1 MRAGAKKNRK
11 TARAVIMR
19 FSMILAPTYLAH
31 LLENVPAFVRR
42 AAFRVFRLFRKY
54 GLVPPTGDRAF
65 FVARRSAVMK
75 SEHLLPC
82 RVLLVWSL
90 IVALILP
97 VPLGGCV
104 ARKQDGVGFVSGA
117 SSGRAA
123 SASRAD
129 VAAVGPEK
137 DADRAGDAD
146 RERPRGLDAALFNVA
161 ATFMGLPGLAPSS
174 GARDEGLGY
183 HQDGTVRRAGSA
195 DTFDGRQ
202 ARAYMGAGLMGD
214 GAFSSPD
221 GTLLPRRLGDE
232 YSGRRRD
239 YASRGFENFNLM
251 DMALDRGLNYGMGM
265 LNSAGESALSG
276 LVDNGRA
283 RLNFQLDRDG
293 RFSGEGD
300 VLLPFRDA
308 PRHTLFTQIG
318 ARSMDVSGGEED
330 GSQRWIGNF
339 GLGHRWFPFAESMEE
354 AGNLMLGWNVFFDN
368 DFSRSHQRGGAGVE
382 AQYDWFHLA
391 ANYYT
396 PLSGWKNSR
405 DFDGDFVE
413 ERPARGWDA
422 RAKAY
427 LPFYRNVALT
437 GSFSQWYGDNVA
449 MYGSSDDLE
458 KDPRVWSYGV
468 EYTPIPLLS
477 AFARQRSTER
487 GKADTEFGLQFTWH
501 FDMPWEEQTSHAK
514 VAELRTVSGSRH
526 EFVDRENR
534 IILEYRAKNAGRIE
548 YLGPVSGQTNAF
560 LFRVTDG
567 FGRAWAGK
575 TVWVRADNVTL
586 AVAPQPS
593 RSLLALAGDVLG
605 GLFGAREAHAATAS
619 HSYVTDSQG
628 CFTVRVTSP
637 LSGPVT
643 LHARAGE
650 NEQSFTVNVVAN
662 ATLKMSASSAALTQG
677 TTRRVTFTFT
687 RNGVAQS
694 GLEVR
699 FAANA
704 AFRELA
710 QGAVKKTGSDGTVE
724 LALTALTNDTSQTI
738 SVEADGQTLTYTF
751 TVEPGNYALTAS
763 PSELTQYK
771 ETAVVFM
778 LTQGGIPVPKGT
790 KITLSGEGVT
800 FDGKAQY
807 TCVTEDADGAIT
819 ATVIAS
825 QTNASIT
832 ATVDGEKVDTVELTV
847 DKASYELK
855 VEGTLK
861 LYQKGNITVTLTN
874 DEKNVPDNTSV
885 AYEIHQST
893 NVLASGTATTK
904 DGQFKVSNITPTS
917 NGAITVTVTVN
928 EEEVSTSFNVD
939 TAVTYRL
946 KADSYELVQHSPK
959 KVIFTLEADDSPV
972 SPDVQVTFTKNSN
985 FTGLPTKV
993 VTTGSNGQIT
1003 VEELTALTSG
1013 TLIVSAT
1020 VEGQTV
1026 KAEFKVDA
1034 ATYSLEAS
1042 PATLTLG
1049 VETEVTFTLTRN
1061 GEALANVEVTLSGKD
1076 VTINPA
1082 DTTTGSNGTFSAMLK
1097 ATGDS
1102 LDKRTITATVG
1113 TDTATVD
1120 LSVGK
1125 ATLVLTDSG
1134 GDPQFTKNKQ
1144 TITLTAELTDANG
1157 TKITL
1162 NDGDVTWTVESSTI
1176 SPELKAW
1183 NRSDRTLYNGLT
1195 WGTTA
1200 QSATPNEGEK
1210 TEKPDGT
1217 APRGPE
1223 ASLTDIVGQRT
1234 VEVKATVKYG
1244 EQTYTQTTTVSFGE
1258 GPLSV
1263 FQKPLSNMTWTEAAR
1278 TCGGSLPSD
1287 PSPGYHSETNLP
1299 SKEELQAVSGG
1310 GYGAAFAA
1318 KWPDDRSGFGWF
1330 DYWTGELID
1339 SVSAQIVYLDD
1350 GTVGSIRQD
1359 GALPV
1364 AVCRRGG

>member
-1 MRAGAKKNRK
+1 
-11 TARAVIMR
+11 
-19 FSMILAPTYLAH
+19 
-31 LLENVPAFVRR
+31 
-42 AAFRVFRLFRKY
+42 
-54 GLVPPTGDRAF
+54 
-65 FVARRSAVMK
+65 MK

-123 SASRAD
+123 NASRAD

-195 DTFDGRQ
+195 DAFDGRQ

-265 LNSAGESALSG
+265 LNSAGEAALSG

-308 PRHTLFTQIG
+308 PQHTLFTQIG
-318 ARSMDVSGGEED
+318 VRSMDVSGGEED

-396 PLSGWKNSR
+396 PLSGWKHSR

-548 YLGPVSGQTNAF
+548 YLGRVSGQTNAF
-560 LFRVTDG
+560 AFRVTDG
-567 FGRAWAGK
+567 LGRAWAGK

-637 LSGPVT
+637 VAGPVT
-643 LHARAGE
+643 LHVRAGE

-662 ATLKMSASSAALTQG
+662 ATLKMSASSDALTQG
-677 TTRRVTFTFT
+677 TTEGITFTFT

-710 QGAVKKTGSDGTVE
+710 QGAVTEKTGGNGEVTLD
-724 LALTALTNDTSQTI
+724 LTALTNDTSQTI
-738 SVEADGQTLTYTF
+738 SVEADGQTWKQVF
-751 TVEPGNYALTAS
+751 TITPGAYVLTAR

-778 LTQGGIPVPKGT
+778 LTQGGMPVPQGT
-790 KITLSGEGVT
+790 EITLSGKGVI
-800 FDGKAQY
+800 FDGKAQNSY
-807 TCVTEDADGAIT
+807 VTQDANGTIEAK
-819 ATVIAS
+819 VLAS
-825 QTNASIT
+825 QTGASMSALVGGKTVTINLHVTT
-832 ATVDGEKVDTVELTV
+832 AAYTLTANPVQLTQHKAEKVVFT
-847 DKASYELK
+847 
-855 VEGTLK
+855 
-861 LYQKGNITVTLTN
+861 
-874 DEKNVPDNTSV
+874 
-885 AYEIHQST
+885 
-893 NVLASGTATTK
+893 
-904 DGQFKVSNITPTS
+904 
-917 NGAITVTVTVN
+917 
-928 EEEVSTSFNVD
+928 
-939 TAVTYRL
+939 L
-946 KADSYELVQHSPK
+946 KADGQPLPNAK
-959 KVIFTLEADDSPV
+959 
-972 SPDVQVTFTKNSN
+972 VTFTRNDNN
-985 FTGLPTKV
+985 FSGLPEGEQ
-993 VTTGSNGQIT
+993 TTDKNGQIT
-1003 VEELTALTSG
+1003 VTALTATASG
-1013 TLIVSAT
+1013 TLFIEAVVNGEIVSASFT
-1020 VEGQTV
+1020 VN
-1026 KAEFKVDA
+1026 A

-1042 PATLTLG
+1042 PNTLTLG

-1076 VTINPA
+1076 VTITLSDNKTDGNGKFSA
-1082 DTTTGSNGTFSAMLK
+1082 RLTATGSSPDA
-1097 ATGDS
+1097 
-1102 LDKRTITATVG
+1102 RTITATVG
-1113 TDTATVD
+1113 TDTVPVD
-1120 LSVGK
+1120 LSVSK
-1125 ATLVLTDSG
+1125 VTFVLTDSG
-1134 GDPQFTKNKQ
+1134 GGTSFVDDKYQ
-1144 TITLTAELTDANG
+1144 TITLKATLEIDGKEVSLDG
-1157 TKITL
+1157 TP
-1162 NDGDVTWTVESSTI
+1162 VTWTVVSSTV
-1176 SPELKAW
+1176 SSEAW
-1183 NRSDRTLYNGLT
+1183 MRSAGAYNGLT

-1217 APRGPE
+1217 APTGAE
-1223 ASLTDIVGQRT
+1223 ASLTDIVGERT
-1234 VEVKATVKYG
+1234 VKVTASVEYNG
-1244 EQTYTQTTTVSFGE
+1244 QLYTAEEKTVSFGD

-1263 FQKPLSNMTWTEAAR
+1263 FKKPLGSMSWKEAVNK
-1278 TCGGSLPSD
+1278 CGGYYSPSQTD
-1287 PSPGYHSETNLP
+1287 YQPATNLP
-1299 SKEELQAVSGG
+1299 RKEELLAVSGG
-1310 GYGAAFAA
+1310 SGYGAAFAA
-1318 KWPDDRSGFGWF
+1318 KWPDDRGGGGDCFF
-1330 DYWTGELID
+1330 YWTGELYV
-1339 SVSAQIVYLDD
+1339 SVGAKIVYLHD
-1350 GTVGSIRQD
+1350 GRVD
-1359 GALPV
+1359 GLYQFSDIPV

>member
-1 MRAGAKKNRK
+1 
-11 TARAVIMR
+11 
-19 FSMILAPTYLAH
+19 
-31 LLENVPAFVRR
+31 
-42 AAFRVFRLFRKY
+42 
-54 GLVPPTGDRAF
+54 
-65 FVARRSAVMK
+65 MK

-195 DTFDGRQ
+195 DAFDGRQ

-265 LNSAGESALSG
+265 LNSAGEAALSG

-308 PRHTLFTQIG
+308 PQHTLFTQIG

-382 AQYDWFHLA
+382 ARYDWFHLA

-487 GKADTEFGLQFTWH
+487 GKPDTEFGLQFTWH

-662 ATLKMSASSAALTQG
+662 ATLKMNVLSTALTQG

-751 TVEPGNYALTAS
+751 TVEPGNYALTAEPGS
-763 PSELTQYK
+763 LTQHR
-771 ETAVVFM
+771 ETEIVFT

-832 ATVDGEKVDTVELTV
+832 ATVDSGE
-847 DKASYELK
+847 
-855 VEGTLK
+855 
-861 LYQKGNITVTLTN
+861 
-874 DEKNVPDNTSV
+874 
-885 AYEIHQST
+885 
-893 NVLASGTATTK
+893 TATVK
-904 DGQFKVSNITPTS
+904 
-917 NGAITVTVTVN
+917 
-928 EEEVSTSFNVD
+928 
-939 TAVTYRL
+939 L
-946 KADSYELVQHSPK
+946 
-959 KVIFTLEADDSPV
+959 
-972 SPDVQVTFTKNSN
+972 QVT
-985 FTGLPTKV
+985 
-993 VTTGSNGQIT
+993 
-1003 VEELTALTSG
+1003 
-1013 TLIVSAT
+1013 
-1020 VEGQTV
+1020 
-1026 KAEFKVDA
+1026 A
-1034 ATYSLEAS
+1034 AKYSLEAS
-1042 PATLTLG
+1042 PGTLTLG

-1082 DTTTGSNGTFSAMLK
+1082 DTTTGSNGTFSARLT
-1097 ATGDS
+1097 ATGTS
-1102 LDKRTITATVG
+1102 TATRTITATVG
-1113 TDTATVD
+1113 TDTVTVD
-1120 LSVGK
+1120 LRVGK
-1125 ATLVLTDSG
+1125 ATFGLTTSG
-1134 GDPQFTKNKQ
+1134 DTAFDKNKQ

-1162 NDGDVTWTVESSTI
+1162 NDGDVTWSVISSNVA
-1176 SPELKAW
+1176 SKAW
-1183 NRSDRTLYNGLT
+1183 MRSAGAYNGLT

-1200 QSATPNEGEK
+1200 QSAAVGEGEK
-1210 TEKPDGT
+1210 TEEPDGD
-1217 APRGPE
+1217 APTGAE
-1223 ASLTDIVGQRT
+1223 ASLTDIVGERT
-1234 VEVKATVKYG
+1234 VTVTATVEYG
-1244 EQTYTQTTTVSFGE
+1244 EQTYTQTTTVSFGD

-1263 FQKPLSNMTWTEAAR
+1263 FAGPPLPGGKTWANAA
-1278 TCGGSLPSD
+1278 TYCKGT
-1287 PSPGYHSETNLP
+1287 PGDASQAGVYQRKTNLP
-1299 SKEELQAVSGG
+1299 EIVHLTAVSGG
-1310 GYGAAFAA
+1310 SGYGAAFAA
-1318 KWPDDRSGFGWF
+1318 GWLNAWYWSGQAYGGDDAW
-1330 DYWTGELID
+1330 
-1339 SVSAQIVYLDD
+1339 VVYLVHGDELW
-1350 GTVGSIRQD
+1350 TSVGFVSS
-1359 GALPV
+1359 L
-1364 AVCRRGG
+1364 AVCLP

>member
-1 MRAGAKKNRK
+1 
-11 TARAVIMR
+11 
-19 FSMILAPTYLAH
+19 
-31 LLENVPAFVRR
+31 
-42 AAFRVFRLFRKY
+42 
-54 GLVPPTGDRAF
+54 
-65 FVARRSAVMK
+65 
-75 SEHLLPC
+75 
-82 RVLLVWSL
+82 
-90 IVALILP
+90 
-97 VPLGGCV
+97 
-104 ARKQDGVGFVSGA
+104 
-117 SSGRAA
+117 
-123 SASRAD
+123 
-129 VAAVGPEK
+129 
-137 DADRAGDAD
+137 
-146 RERPRGLDAALFNVA
+146 
-161 ATFMGLPGLAPSS
+161 
-174 GARDEGLGY
+174 
-183 HQDGTVRRAGSA
+183 
-195 DTFDGRQ
+195 
-202 ARAYMGAGLMGD
+202 
-214 GAFSSPD
+214 
-221 GTLLPRRLGDE
+221 
-232 YSGRRRD
+232 
-239 YASRGFENFNLM
+239 M

-265 LNSAGESALSG
+265 LNSAGEAALSG

-308 PRHTLFTQIG
+308 PQHTLFTQIG

-382 AQYDWFHLA
+382 ARYDWFHLA

-487 GKADTEFGLQFTWH
+487 GKPDTEFGLQFTWH

-560 LFRVTDG
+560 AFRVTDG
-567 FGRAWAGK
+567 LGRAWAGK

-637 LSGPVT
+637 VAGPVT
-643 LHARAGE
+643 LHVRAGE

-662 ATLKMSASSAALTQG
+662 GTLKMNVLSAALTQG
-677 TTRRVTFTFT
+677 TTQRVTFTFT

-699 FAANA
+699 FASNA

-710 QGAVKKTGSDGTVE
+710 QGPVNA
-724 LALTALTNDTSQTI
+724 QT
-738 SVEADGQTLTYTF
+738 DD
-751 TVEPGNYALTAS
+751 
-763 PSELTQYK
+763 
-771 ETAVVFM
+771 
-778 LTQGGIPVPKGT
+778 QGK
-790 KITLSGEGVT
+790 
-800 FDGKAQY
+800 
-807 TCVTEDADGAIT
+807 
-819 ATVIAS
+819 
-825 QTNASIT
+825 
-832 ATVDGEKVDTVELTV
+832 
-847 DKASYELK
+847 
-855 VEGTLK
+855 
-861 LYQKGNITVTLTN
+861 VTLDLTPI
-874 DEKNVPDNTSV
+874 KG
-885 AYEIHQST
+885 
-893 NVLASGTATTK
+893 GTA
-904 DGQFKVSNITPTS
+904 
-917 NGAITVTVTVN
+917 
-928 EEEVSTSFNVD
+928 
-939 TAVTYRL
+939 
-946 KADSYELVQHSPK
+946 
-959 KVIFTLEADDSPV
+959 
-972 SPDVQVTFTKNSN
+972 
-985 FTGLPTKV
+985 
-993 VTTGSNGQIT
+993 
-1003 VEELTALTSG
+1003 
-1013 TLIVSAT
+1013 
-1020 VEGQTV
+1020 
-1026 KAEFKVDA
+1026 
-1034 ATYSLEAS
+1034 
-1042 PATLTLG
+1042 
-1049 VETEVTFTLTRN
+1049 
-1061 GEALANVEVTLSGKD
+1061 
-1076 VTINPA
+1076 
-1082 DTTTGSNGTFSAMLK
+1082 
-1097 ATGDS
+1097 
-1102 LDKRTITATVG
+1102 TITATVG
-1113 TDTATVD
+1113 TDTVTVD
-1120 LSVGK
+1120 LRVGK
-1125 ATLVLTDSG
+1125 ATFGLTTSG
-1134 GDPQFTKNKQ
+1134 DTAFDKNKQ

-1162 NDGDVTWTVESSTI
+1162 NDGEVKWSVISSKVTSD
-1176 SPELKAW
+1176 AW
-1183 NRSDRTLYNGLT
+1183 MRSAGAYNGLT

-1217 APRGPE
+1217 APTGAE
-1223 ASLTDIVGQRT
+1223 AYLTDIVGEREVT
-1234 VEVKATVKYG
+1234 VKASVEYNG
-1244 EQTYTQTTTVSFGE
+1244 QTYEAAETVTFGD

-1263 FQKPLSNMTWTEAAR
+1263 FAGPPSTGGNTWAEAAQK
-1278 TCGGSLPSD
+1278 CGSLPSYS
-1287 PSPGYHSETNLP
+1287 SPGYYDETNLP
-1299 SKEELQAVSGG
+1299 RKEELQAVSGPGYG

-1318 KWPDDRSGFGWF
+1318 KWPDDGDGDVRFF
-1330 DYWTGELID
+1330 FYWTGELRGPD
-1339 SVSAQIVYLDD
+1339 FA
-1350 GTVGSIRQD
+1350 TVVTLGNGDYSGHDRGND
-1359 GALPV
+1359 VPV
-1364 AVCRRGG
+1364 AVCRR

>member
-1 MRAGAKKNRK
+1 M
-11 TARAVIMR
+11 M
-19 FSMILAPTYLAH
+19 S
-31 LLENVPAFVRR
+31 
-42 AAFRVFRLFRKY
+42 
-54 GLVPPTGDRAF
+54 DR
-65 FVARRSAVMK
+65 
-75 SEHLLPC
+75 LLPC

-117 SSGRAA
+117 SSDRAA

-195 DTFDGRQ
+195 DAFDGRQ

-265 LNSAGESALSG
+265 LNSAGEAALSG

-308 PRHTLFTQIG
+308 PQHTLFTQIG

-368 DFSRSHQRGGAGVE
+368 DFSRSHQRGGAGLE
-382 AQYDWFHLA
+382 ARYDWFHLA

-487 GKADTEFGLQFTWH
+487 GKPDTEFGLQFTWH

-560 LFRVTDG
+560 AFRVTDG
-567 FGRAWAGK
+567 LGRAWAGK

-637 LSGPVT
+637 VAGPVT
-643 LHARAGE
+643 LHVRAGE

-662 ATLKMSASSAALTQG
+662 GTLKMNVLSAALTQG
-677 TTRRVTFTFT
+677 TTQRVTFTFT

-710 QGAVKKTGSDGTVE
+710 QGAVTDKTGSDGRVTLE
-724 LALTALTNDTSQTI
+724 LTALTNDTSQTI
-738 SVEADGQTLTYTF
+738 SVEADGQTLTQSF
-751 TVEPGNYALTAS
+751 TVTPGKYALTA
-763 PSELTQYK
+763 
-771 ETAVVFM
+771 
-778 LTQGGIPVPKGT
+778 
-790 KITLSGEGVT
+790 
-800 FDGKAQY
+800 D
-807 TCVTEDADGAIT
+807 
-819 ATVIAS
+819 
-825 QTNASIT
+825 
-832 ATVDGEKVDTVELTV
+832 
-847 DKASYELK
+847 
-855 VEGTLK
+855 
-861 LYQKGNITVTLTN
+861 
-874 DEKNVPDNTSV
+874 
-885 AYEIHQST
+885 
-893 NVLASGTATTK
+893 
-904 DGQFKVSNITPTS
+904 
-917 NGAITVTVTVN
+917 
-928 EEEVSTSFNVD
+928 
-939 TAVTYRL
+939 
-946 KADSYELVQHSPK
+946 
-959 KVIFTLEADDSPV
+959 
-972 SPDVQVTFTKNSN
+972 
-985 FTGLPTKV
+985 
-993 VTTGSNGQIT
+993 
-1003 VEELTALTSG
+1003 
-1013 TLIVSAT
+1013 
-1020 VEGQTV
+1020 
-1026 KAEFKVDA
+1026 
-1034 ATYSLEAS
+1034 

-1049 VETEVTFTLTRN
+1049 VETEVTFTLQAN
-1061 GEALANVEVTLSGKD
+1061 GNPLGDTAVTLSGENLTFSLTGATTDKD
-1076 VTINPA
+1076 GKFTVKLTP
-1082 DTTTGSNGTFSAMLK
+1082 TGSGGN
-1097 ATGDS
+1097 
-1102 LDKRTITATVG
+1102 RTISATVG
-1113 TDTATVD
+1113 TDTVTVD
-1120 LSVGK
+1120 LRVGK
-1125 ATLVLTDSG
+1125 ATFVLTDSG
-1134 GDPQFTKNKQ
+1134 GGKDTSFVGNKYQ
-1144 TITLTAELTDANG
+1144 TIKLTATLEIDGKEVSLDG
-1157 TKITL
+1157 TP
-1162 NDGDVTWTVESSTI
+1162 VTWTVASSNVT
-1176 SPELKAW
+1176 SKAW
-1183 NRSDRTLYNGLT
+1183 NRSDRALYNGLT
-1195 WGTTA
+1195 WGMTPLSLSAAEGDKTTPA
-1200 QSATPNEGEK
+1200 
-1210 TEKPDGT
+1210 GT
-1217 APRGPE
+1217 APTGAE
-1223 ASLTDIVGQRT
+1223 AYLTDIVGEREVTVTAT
-1234 VEVKATVKYG
+1234 VEYNG
-1244 EQTYTQTTTVSFGE
+1244 QLYTAEEKRVTFGD

-1263 FQKPLSNMTWTEAAR
+1263 FEKPLRNMSWKEAV
-1278 TCGGSLPSD
+1278 TKCGGYYP
-1287 PSPGYHSETNLP
+1287 PNQTGYQPATNLP
-1299 SKEELQAVSGG
+1299 RKEELQAVSGPGG

-1318 KWPDDRSGFGWF
+1318 KWPDDRNGFGLF
-1330 DYWTGELID
+1330 RCWTGELD
-1339 SVSAQIVYLDD
+1339 GSGRAEIVFLDD
-1350 GTVGSIRQD
+1350 GNFGGIYQD
-1359 GALPV
+1359 YDVPV

>member
-1 MRAGAKKNRK
+1 M
-11 TARAVIMR
+11 M
-19 FSMILAPTYLAH
+19 S
-31 LLENVPAFVRR
+31 
-42 AAFRVFRLFRKY
+42 
-54 GLVPPTGDRAF
+54 DR
-65 FVARRSAVMK
+65 
-75 SEHLLPC
+75 LLPC

-117 SSGRAA
+117 SSDRAA

-195 DTFDGRQ
+195 DAFDGRQ

-265 LNSAGESALSG
+265 LNSAGEAALSG

-308 PRHTLFTQIG
+308 PQHTLFTQIG

-368 DFSRSHQRGGAGVE
+368 DFSRSHQRGGAGLE
-382 AQYDWFHLA
+382 ARYDWFHLA

-487 GKADTEFGLQFTWH
+487 GKPDTEFGLQFTWH

-560 LFRVTDG
+560 AFRVTDG
-567 FGRAWAGK
+567 LGRAWAGK

-586 AVAPQPS
+586 AVAPRPS

-637 LSGPVT
+637 VAGPVT
-643 LHARAGE
+643 LHVRAGE

-662 ATLKMSASSAALTQG
+662 GTLKMNVLSAALTQG
-677 TTRRVTFTFT
+677 TTQHVTFTFT

-699 FAANA
+699 FASNA

-710 QGAVKKTGSDGTVE
+710 QGPVNA
-724 LALTALTNDTSQTI
+724 QT
-738 SVEADGQTLTYTF
+738 DD
-751 TVEPGNYALTAS
+751 
-763 PSELTQYK
+763 
-771 ETAVVFM
+771 
-778 LTQGGIPVPKGT
+778 QGK
-790 KITLSGEGVT
+790 
-800 FDGKAQY
+800 
-807 TCVTEDADGAIT
+807 
-819 ATVIAS
+819 
-825 QTNASIT
+825 
-832 ATVDGEKVDTVELTV
+832 
-847 DKASYELK
+847 
-855 VEGTLK
+855 
-861 LYQKGNITVTLTN
+861 VTLDLTPI
-874 DEKNVPDNTSV
+874 KG
-885 AYEIHQST
+885 
-893 NVLASGTATTK
+893 GTA
-904 DGQFKVSNITPTS
+904 
-917 NGAITVTVTVN
+917 
-928 EEEVSTSFNVD
+928 
-939 TAVTYRL
+939 
-946 KADSYELVQHSPK
+946 
-959 KVIFTLEADDSPV
+959 
-972 SPDVQVTFTKNSN
+972 
-985 FTGLPTKV
+985 
-993 VTTGSNGQIT
+993 
-1003 VEELTALTSG
+1003 
-1013 TLIVSAT
+1013 
-1020 VEGQTV
+1020 
-1026 KAEFKVDA
+1026 
-1034 ATYSLEAS
+1034 
-1042 PATLTLG
+1042 
-1049 VETEVTFTLTRN
+1049 
-1061 GEALANVEVTLSGKD
+1061 
-1076 VTINPA
+1076 
-1082 DTTTGSNGTFSAMLK
+1082 
-1097 ATGDS
+1097 
-1102 LDKRTITATVG
+1102 TITATVG
-1113 TDTATVD
+1113 TDTVTVD
-1120 LSVGK
+1120 LSVSK
-1125 ATLVLTDSG
+1125 VTFVLTDSG
-1134 GDPQFTKNKQ
+1134 GGKDTSFVGNKYQ
-1144 TITLTAELTDANG
+1144 TIKLTAELTDANG

-1162 NDGDVTWTVESSTI
+1162 NDGDVKWSVISSNVT
-1176 SPELKAW
+1176 SEAW
-1183 NRSDRTLYNGLT
+1183 MRSAGAYNGLT
-1195 WGTTA
+1195 WG
-1200 QSATPNEGEK
+1200 QTPLSLTYGAAAEIDTK
-1210 TEKPDGT
+1210 TPAGT
-1217 APRGPE
+1217 APTGAE
-1223 ASLTDIVGQRT
+1223 AYLTDIVGERT
-1234 VEVKATVKYG
+1234 VTVTATVEYNG
-1244 EQTYTQTTTVSFGE
+1244 QSYTAEEKTVTFGD
-1258 GPLSV
+1258 GPLAV
-1263 FQKPLSNMTWTEAAR
+1263 FARPPSTRGNTWAEAAQK
-1278 TCGGSLPSD
+1278 CGRLPSD
-1287 PSPGYHSETNLP
+1287 SSPGYHDETNLP
-1299 SKEELQAVSGG
+1299 RKEELQAVSGPGYG

-1318 KWPDDRSGFGWF
+1318 KWPDDYNGFGWF
-1330 DYWTGELID
+1330 YYWTGERYGYGSRGI
-1339 SVSAQIVYLDD
+1339 VSLAD
-1350 GTVGSIRQD
+1350 GHLGGYDPTYFV
-1359 GALPV
+1359 PV

>member
-1 MRAGAKKNRK
+1 M
-11 TARAVIMR
+11 M
-19 FSMILAPTYLAH
+19 S
-31 LLENVPAFVRR
+31 
-42 AAFRVFRLFRKY
+42 
-54 GLVPPTGDRAF
+54 DR
-65 FVARRSAVMK
+65 
-75 SEHLLPC
+75 LLPC

-265 LNSAGESALSG
+265 LNSAGEAALSG

-368 DFSRSHQRGGAGVE
+368 DFSRSHQRGGAGLE

-487 GKADTEFGLQFTWH
+487 GKPDTEFGLQFTWH

-567 FGRAWAGK
+567 LGRAWAGK

-662 ATLKMSASSAALTQG
+662 ATLKMNVLSTALKQGATQ
-677 TTRRVTFTFT
+677 RVTFTFT

-751 TVEPGNYALTAS
+751 TVEPGNYALTCRAGQ
-763 PSELTQYK
+763 PV
-771 ETAVVFM
+771 AA
-778 LTQGGIPVPKGT
+778 QGNGNH
-790 KITLSGEGVT
+790 LQ
-800 FDGKAQY
+800 A
-807 TCVTEDADGAIT
+807 DAG
-819 ATVIAS
+819 
-825 QTNASIT
+825 
-832 ATVDGEKVDTVELTV
+832 
-847 DKASYELK
+847 
-855 VEGTLK
+855 
-861 LYQKGNITVTLTN
+861 
-874 DEKNVPDNTSV
+874 
-885 AYEIHQST
+885 
-893 NVLASGTATTK
+893 
-904 DGQFKVSNITPTS
+904 
-917 NGAITVTVTVN
+917 
-928 EEEVSTSFNVD
+928 
-939 TAVTYRL
+939 R
-946 KADSYELVQHSPK
+946 
-959 KVIFTLEADDSPV
+959 
-972 SPDVQVTFTKNSN
+972 
-985 FTGLPTKV
+985 
-993 VTTGSNGQIT
+993 
-1003 VEELTALTSG
+1003 
-1013 TLIVSAT
+1013 
-1020 VEGQTV
+1020 
-1026 KAEFKVDA
+1026 
-1034 ATYSLEAS
+1034 
-1042 PATLTLG
+1042 
-1049 VETEVTFTLTRN
+1049 
-1061 GEALANVEVTLSGKD
+1061 
-1076 VTINPA
+1076 
-1082 DTTTGSNGTFSAMLK
+1082 
-1097 ATGDS
+1097 
-1102 LDKRTITATVG
+1102 
-1113 TDTATVD
+1113 
-1120 LSVGK
+1120 
-1125 ATLVLTDSG
+1125 DSG
-1134 GDPQFTKNKQ
+1134 
-1144 TITLTAELTDANG
+1144 
-1157 TKITL
+1157 
-1162 NDGDVTWTVESSTI
+1162 
-1176 SPELKAW
+1176 
-1183 NRSDRTLYNGLT
+1183 
-1195 WGTTA
+1195 
-1200 QSATPNEGEK
+1200 
-1210 TEKPDGT
+1210 
-1217 APRGPE
+1217 
-1223 ASLTDIVGQRT
+1223 
-1234 VEVKATVKYG
+1234 
-1244 EQTYTQTTTVSFGE
+1244 
-1258 GPLSV
+1258 
-1263 FQKPLSNMTWTEAAR
+1263 AAR
-1278 TCGGSLPSD
+1278 
-1287 PSPGYHSETNLP
+1287 HENH
-1299 SKEELQAVSGG
+1299 AVRHG
-1310 GYGAAFAA
+1310 
-1318 KWPDDRSGFGWF
+1318 R
-1330 DYWTGELID
+1330 
-1339 SVSAQIVYLDD
+1339 YL
-1350 GTVGSIRQD
+1350 
-1359 GALPV
+1359 
-1364 AVCRRGG
+1364 

>member
-1 MRAGAKKNRK
+1 M
-11 TARAVIMR
+11 M
-19 FSMILAPTYLAH
+19 S
-31 LLENVPAFVRR
+31 
-42 AAFRVFRLFRKY
+42 
-54 GLVPPTGDRAF
+54 DR
-65 FVARRSAVMK
+65 
-75 SEHLLPC
+75 LLPC

-123 SASRAD
+123 NASRAD

-161 ATFMGLPGLAPSS
+161 ATFMGLPGLAPST

-195 DTFDGRQ
+195 DAFDGRQ

-265 LNSAGESALSG
+265 LNSAGEAALSG

-308 PRHTLFTQIG
+308 PQHTLFTQIG
-318 ARSMDVSGGEED
+318 VRSMDVSGGEED

-368 DFSRSHQRGGAGVE
+368 DFSRSHQRGGAGLE
-382 AQYDWFHLA
+382 ARYDWFHLA

-487 GKADTEFGLQFTWH
+487 GKPDTEFGLQFTWH

-710 QGAVKKTGSDGTVE
+710 QGAVTDKTDSDGRVT
-724 LALTALTNDTSQTI
+724 LDLTALTNDTSQTI

-751 TVEPGNYALTAS
+751 TVEPGKYALTVS
-763 PSELTQYK
+763 PVELTQHK
-771 ETAVVFM
+771 ETEITFTLM
-778 LTQGGIPVPKGT
+778 QGGILVPKGT

-807 TCVTEDADGAIT
+807 TCVTEDAGGAIT

-825 QTNASIT
+825 QTDASIT
-832 ATVDGEKVDTVELTV
+832 ATVDGEKV
-847 DKASYELK
+847 A
-855 VEGTLK
+855 
-861 LYQKGNITVTLTN
+861 LTN

-959 KVIFTLEADDSPV
+959 RVIFTLEADDSPV
-972 SPDVQVTFTKNSN
+972 PPDVQVTFTKNSN

-1013 TLIVSAT
+1013 TRTVFAT
-1020 VEGQTV
+1020 VDDGQQV
-1026 KAEFKVDA
+1026 EAEFEVDA
-1034 ATYSLEAS
+1034 ATYSLKAS
-1042 PATLTLG
+1042 PDTLTLG
-1049 VETEVTFTLTRN
+1049 VETEVTFTLQAN
-1061 GEALANVEVTLSGKD
+1061 GNPLGDTAVTLSGENLTFSPTGATTDKD
-1076 VTINPA
+1076 GKFTVKLTP
-1082 DTTTGSNGTFSAMLK
+1082 TGSGGN
-1097 ATGDS
+1097 
-1102 LDKRTITATVG
+1102 RTISATVG
-1113 TDTATVD
+1113 TDTVTVD
-1120 LSVGK
+1120 LRVGK
-1125 ATLVLTDSG
+1125 ATFGLTTSG
-1134 GDPQFTKNKQ
+1134 DTAFDKNKQ

-1162 NDGDVTWTVESSTI
+1162 NDGAVKWSVISSKVTSA
-1176 SPELKAW
+1176 AW
-1183 NRSDRTLYNGLT
+1183 MRSAGAYNGLT
-1195 WGTTA
+1195 WG
-1200 QSATPNEGEK
+1200 QTPLSLTYGAAAEID
-1210 TEKPDGT
+1210 TDTPAGT
-1217 APRGPE
+1217 APTGAE
-1223 ASLTDIVGQRT
+1223 ASLTDIVGERKVT
-1234 VEVKATVKYG
+1234 VKASVEYNGQTYEAAETVK
-1244 EQTYTQTTTVSFGE
+1244 FGD

-1263 FQKPLSNMTWTEAAR
+1263 FQKPLSNMYWWEAVNE
-1278 TCGGSLPSD
+1278 CGGYYSPSQT
-1287 PSPGYHSETNLP
+1287 GYQPATNLP
-1299 SKEELQAVSGG
+1299 RREELQAVSGPGKG

-1318 KWPDDRSGFGWF
+1318 KWPNDRNGGRWF
-1330 DYWTGELID
+1330 LYWTGELD
-1339 SVSAQIVYLDD
+1339 GSFLAKFVGLRNGDVGDLLQGSAD
-1350 GTVGSIRQD
+1350 
-1359 GALPV
+1359 PV

>member
-1 MRAGAKKNRK
+1 M
-11 TARAVIMR
+11 M
-19 FSMILAPTYLAH
+19 S
-31 LLENVPAFVRR
+31 
-42 AAFRVFRLFRKY
+42 
-54 GLVPPTGDRAF
+54 DR
-65 FVARRSAVMK
+65 
-75 SEHLLPC
+75 LLPC

-117 SSGRAA
+117 SSDRAA

-137 DADRAGDAD
+137 DAD

-183 HQDGTVRRAGSA
+183 HQDGTARRAGSA
-195 DTFDGRQ
+195 DAFDGRQ

-265 LNSAGESALSG
+265 LNSAGEAALSG

-308 PRHTLFTQIG
+308 PQHTLFTQIG

-368 DFSRSHQRGGAGVE
+368 DFSRSHQRGGAGLE
-382 AQYDWFHLA
+382 ARYDWFHLA

-487 GKADTEFGLQFTWH
+487 GKPDTEFGLQFTWH

-560 LFRVTDG
+560 AFRVTDG
-567 FGRAWAGK
+567 LGRAWAGK

-643 LHARAGE
+643 LHVRAGE
-650 NEQSFTVNVVAN
+650 NERSFTVNVVAN

-710 QGAVKKTGSDGTVE
+710 QGAVTDKTDSDGRVTLE
-724 LALTALTNDTSQTI
+724 LTALTNDTSQTI
-738 SVEADGQTLTYTF
+738 SVEADGQTLTQSF
-751 TVEPGNYALTAS
+751 TVTPGKYALTAEPGS
-763 PSELTQYK
+763 LTQHR
-771 ETAVVFM
+771 ETEIVFT

-790 KITLSGEGVT
+790 QITLSGEGVT

-807 TCVTEDADGAIT
+807 TCVTEDASGAIT
-819 ATVIAS
+819 AKVIVS
-825 QTNASIT
+825 RTDASII
-832 ATVDGEKVDTVELTV
+832 ATVDGG
-847 DKASYELK
+847 A
-855 VEGTLK
+855 
-861 LYQKGNITVTLTN
+861 
-874 DEKNVPDNTSV
+874 
-885 AYEIHQST
+885 
-893 NVLASGTATTK
+893 TATVK
-904 DGQFKVSNITPTS
+904 
-917 NGAITVTVTVN
+917 
-928 EEEVSTSFNVD
+928 
-939 TAVTYRL
+939 L
-946 KADSYELVQHSPK
+946 
-959 KVIFTLEADDSPV
+959 
-972 SPDVQVTFTKNSN
+972 QVT
-985 FTGLPTKV
+985 
-993 VTTGSNGQIT
+993 
-1003 VEELTALTSG
+1003 
-1013 TLIVSAT
+1013 
-1020 VEGQTV
+1020 
-1026 KAEFKVDA
+1026 A
-1034 ATYSLEAS
+1034 AKYSLEAS
-1042 PATLTLG
+1042 PGTLTQHKAEKVVFTLKANNQPLPDAK
-1049 VETEVTFTLTRN
+1049 VTFTRSDN
-1061 GEALANVEVTLSGKD
+1061 FSGL
-1076 VTINPA
+1076 P
-1082 DTTTGSNGTFSAMLK
+1082 TTEKTT
-1097 ATGDS
+1097 DS
-1102 LDKRTITATVG
+1102 EGNI
-1113 TDTATVD
+1113 TVD
-1120 LSVGK
+1120 
-1125 ATLVLTDSG
+1125 
-1134 GDPQFTKNKQ
+1134 N
-1144 TITLTAELTDANG
+1144 LTALT
-1157 TKITL
+1157 
-1162 NDGDVTWTVESSTI
+1162 
-1176 SPELKAW
+1176 
-1183 NRSDRTLYNGLT
+1183 
-1195 WGTTA
+1195 
-1200 QSATPNEGEK
+1200 
-1210 TEKPDGT
+1210 
-1217 APRGPE
+1217 
-1223 ASLTDIVGQRT
+1223 
-1234 VEVKATVKYG
+1234 
-1244 EQTYTQTTTVSFGE
+1244 
-1258 GPLSV
+1258 
-1263 FQKPLSNMTWTEAAR
+1263 
-1278 TCGGSLPSD
+1278 
-1287 PSPGYHSETNLP
+1287 
-1299 SKEELQAVSGG
+1299 GG
-1310 GYGAAFAA
+1310 G
-1318 KWPDDRSGFGWF
+1318 RH
-1330 DYWTGELID
+1330 
-1339 SVSAQIVYLDD
+1339 
-1350 GTVGSIRQD
+1350 
-1359 GALPV
+1359 
-1364 AVCRRGG
+1364 GGVHLGHV

>member
-1 MRAGAKKNRK
+1 M
-11 TARAVIMR
+11 M
-19 FSMILAPTYLAH
+19 S
-31 LLENVPAFVRR
+31 
-42 AAFRVFRLFRKY
+42 
-54 GLVPPTGDRAF
+54 DR
-65 FVARRSAVMK
+65 
-75 SEHLLPC
+75 LLPC

-123 SASRAD
+123 NASRAD

-146 RERPRGLDAALFNVA
+146 RERPRGLDAAMFNVVA
-161 ATFMGLPGLAPSS
+161 SFMGLPGLAPSS

-195 DTFDGRQ
+195 DAFDGRQ

-221 GTLLPRRLGDE
+221 GTLLPRRPGDE

-265 LNSAGESALSG
+265 LNSAGEAALSG

-308 PRHTLFTQIG
+308 PQHTLFTQIG

-368 DFSRSHQRGGAGVE
+368 DFSRSHQRGGAGLE

-487 GKADTEFGLQFTWH
+487 GKPDTEFGLQFTWH

-548 YLGPVSGQTNAF
+548 YLGPVSGQNAF

-637 LSGPVT
+637 VAGPVT
-643 LHARAGE
+643 LHVRAGE

-677 TTRRVTFTFT
+677 TTQRVTFTFT

-699 FAANA
+699 FASNA

-710 QGAVKKTGSDGTVE
+710 QGAVTDKTGSDGTVE

-751 TVEPGNYALTAS
+751 TVEPGKYALTVS
-763 PSELTQYK
+763 PVELTQYK
-771 ETAVVFM
+771 EREITFT
-778 LTQGGIPVPKGT
+778 LTQGGIPVPQGT

-807 TCVTEDADGAIT
+807 TCVTEDAGGAIT
-819 ATVIAS
+819 ATVIVS
-825 QTNASIT
+825 RTDASIT
-832 ATVDGEKVDTVELTV
+832 ATVDGG
-847 DKASYELK
+847 A
-855 VEGTLK
+855 
-861 LYQKGNITVTLTN
+861 
-874 DEKNVPDNTSV
+874 
-885 AYEIHQST
+885 
-893 NVLASGTATTK
+893 TATVK
-904 DGQFKVSNITPTS
+904 
-917 NGAITVTVTVN
+917 
-928 EEEVSTSFNVD
+928 
-939 TAVTYRL
+939 L
-946 KADSYELVQHSPK
+946 
-959 KVIFTLEADDSPV
+959 
-972 SPDVQVTFTKNSN
+972 QVT
-985 FTGLPTKV
+985 
-993 VTTGSNGQIT
+993 
-1003 VEELTALTSG
+1003 
-1013 TLIVSAT
+1013 
-1020 VEGQTV
+1020 
-1026 KAEFKVDA
+1026 A
-1034 ATYSLEAS
+1034 AKYSLEAS
-1042 PATLTLG
+1042 PGTLTLG

-1061 GEALANVEVTLSGKD
+1061 GNPLGDTAVTLSGKD

-1082 DTTTGSNGTFSAMLK
+1082 DNKTDGNGKFSARLT

-1102 LDKRTITATVG
+1102 LDKRMITATVEG
-1113 TDTATVD
+1113 TDTVEAG

-1134 GDPQFTKNKQ
+1134 GGGSFDSSQ

-1162 NDGDVTWTVESSTI
+1162 NDGDVTWSVISSKVT
-1176 SPELKAW
+1176 SKAW

-1217 APRGPE
+1217 APTGAE
-1223 ASLTDIVGQRT
+1223 ASLTDIVGERT
-1234 VEVKATVKYG
+1234 VTVTATVKYG

-1263 FQKPLSNMTWTEAAR
+1263 FATPLRNMTWTEAAQ
-1278 TCGGSLPSD
+1278 TCGSLPSD
-1287 PSPGYHSETNLP
+1287 LSPGYHVETNLP
-1299 SKEELQAVSGG
+1299 RKEDLRAVSGG
-1310 GYGAAFAA
+1310 SGYGAAFAA
-1318 KWPDDRSGFGWF
+1318 GWPSGGFGWF
-1330 DYWTGELID
+1330 DYWIGEL
-1339 SVSAQIVYLDD
+1339 SGALNARVVYLVNGLGNSQSRD
-1350 GTVGSIRQD
+1350 GVVR
-1359 GALPV
+1359 V
-1364 AVCRRGG
+1364 AVCRRRG

>member
-1 MRAGAKKNRK
+1 
-11 TARAVIMR
+11 
-19 FSMILAPTYLAH
+19 
-31 LLENVPAFVRR
+31 
-42 AAFRVFRLFRKY
+42 
-54 GLVPPTGDRAF
+54 
-65 FVARRSAVMK
+65 
-75 SEHLLPC
+75 
-82 RVLLVWSL
+82 
-90 IVALILP
+90 
-97 VPLGGCV
+97 
-104 ARKQDGVGFVSGA
+104 
-117 SSGRAA
+117 
-123 SASRAD
+123 
-129 VAAVGPEK
+129 
-137 DADRAGDAD
+137 
-146 RERPRGLDAALFNVA
+146 
-161 ATFMGLPGLAPSS
+161 
-174 GARDEGLGY
+174 
-183 HQDGTVRRAGSA
+183 
-195 DTFDGRQ
+195 
-202 ARAYMGAGLMGD
+202 MGD

-265 LNSAGESALSG
+265 LNSAGEAALSG

-308 PRHTLFTQIG
+308 PQHTLFTQIG

-368 DFSRSHQRGGAGVE
+368 DFSRSHQRGGAGLE

-560 LFRVTDG
+560 AFRVTDG
-567 FGRAWAGK
+567 LGRAWAGK

-637 LSGPVT
+637 VAGPVT
-643 LHARAGE
+643 LHVRAGE

-662 ATLKMSASSAALTQG
+662 ATLKMNVLSTALTQG
-677 TTRRVTFTFT
+677 TTQRVTFTFT

-710 QGAVKKTGSDGTVE
+710 QGATEKTGSDGRVTLE
-724 LALTALTNDTSQTI
+724 LTALTNDTSQTI

-751 TVEPGNYALTAS
+751 TVEPGNYALTADTNT
-763 PSELTQYK
+763 LTQYK
-771 ETAVVFM
+771 ETEITFT

-790 KITLSGEGVT
+790 QITLSGTGVT
-800 FDGKAQY
+800 FDGKPENTY
-807 TCVTEDADGAIT
+807 VTQDASGAIT
-819 ATVIAS
+819 AKVIVS
-825 QTNASIT
+825 RTDASIT
-832 ATVDGEKVDTVELTV
+832 TTVDGG
-847 DKASYELK
+847 A
-855 VEGTLK
+855 
-861 LYQKGNITVTLTN
+861 
-874 DEKNVPDNTSV
+874 
-885 AYEIHQST
+885 
-893 NVLASGTATTK
+893 TATVK
-904 DGQFKVSNITPTS
+904 
-917 NGAITVTVTVN
+917 
-928 EEEVSTSFNVD
+928 
-939 TAVTYRL
+939 L
-946 KADSYELVQHSPK
+946 
-959 KVIFTLEADDSPV
+959 
-972 SPDVQVTFTKNSN
+972 QVT
-985 FTGLPTKV
+985 
-993 VTTGSNGQIT
+993 
-1003 VEELTALTSG
+1003 
-1013 TLIVSAT
+1013 
-1020 VEGQTV
+1020 
-1026 KAEFKVDA
+1026 A

-1042 PATLTLG
+1042 PSTLTQHKEQKVVFTLKANSQPLPNAKVTFTPSDNFSGLPEGEQTTDKKGQIVVTGLMATVSGTLAVEAVVNGETVSASLTVGAAKYSLEASPGTLTLG
-1049 VETEVTFTLTRN
+1049 VETEVTFTLQAN
-1061 GEALANVEVTLSGKD
+1061 GNPLGDTAVTLSGENLNFSSTGATTDKD
-1076 VTINPA
+1076 GKFTVKLT
-1082 DTTTGSNGTFSAMLK
+1082 
-1097 ATGDS
+1097 ATGTS
-1102 LDKRTITATVG
+1102 TATRTITATVG
-1113 TDTATVD
+1113 TDTVTVD
-1120 LSVGK
+1120 LSVSK
-1125 ATLVLTDSG
+1125 VTFVLTDSG
-1134 GDPQFTKNKQ
+1134 GGTSFVDDKYQ
-1144 TITLTAELTDANG
+1144 TITLKATLEIDGKEVSLDG
-1157 TKITL
+1157 TP
-1162 NDGDVTWTVESSTI
+1162 VTWTVASSNV
-1176 SPELKAW
+1176 SCEAW
-1183 NRSDRTLYNGLT
+1183 MRSAGAYNGLT
-1195 WGTTA
+1195 WGTAATA
-1200 QSATPNEGEK
+1200 SSPGEGDL
-1210 TEKPDGT
+1210 TSPQGT
-1217 APRGPE
+1217 APTGAE
-1223 ASLTDIVGQRT
+1223 ASLTDIVGERT
-1234 VEVKATVKYG
+1234 VKVTASVEYNG
-1244 EQTYTQTTTVSFGE
+1244 QLYTAEEKTVSFGD

-1263 FQKPLSNMTWTEAAR
+1263 FAGPPSTRGNTWAEAAQK
-1278 TCGGSLPSD
+1278 CGRLPSF
-1287 PSPGYHSETNLP
+1287 SPGYHGETNLP
-1299 SKEELQAVSGG
+1299 HKEELQAVSGPDNG

-1318 KWPDDRSGFGWF
+1318 KWPDDRNGIGSFV
-1330 DYWTGELID
+1330 YWTGEILGA
-1339 SVSAQIVYLDD
+1339 VNAEVVGLLYGYVRGHGRDD
-1350 GTVGSIRQD
+1350 VV
-1359 GALPV
+1359 PV
-1364 AVCRRGG
+1364 AVCRR

>member
-1 MRAGAKKNRK
+1 M
-11 TARAVIMR
+11 M
-19 FSMILAPTYLAH
+19 S
-31 LLENVPAFVRR
+31 
-42 AAFRVFRLFRKY
+42 
-54 GLVPPTGDRAF
+54 DR
-65 FVARRSAVMK
+65 
-75 SEHLLPC
+75 LLPC

-117 SSGRAA
+117 SSDRAA

-265 LNSAGESALSG
+265 LNSAGEAALSG

-308 PRHTLFTQIG
+308 PQHTLFTQIG

-368 DFSRSHQRGGAGVE
+368 DFSRSHQRGGAGLE
-382 AQYDWFHLA
+382 ARYDWFHLA

-487 GKADTEFGLQFTWH
+487 GKPDTEFGLQFTWH

-560 LFRVTDG
+560 AFRVTDG
-567 FGRAWAGK
+567 LGRAWAGK

-637 LSGPVT
+637 VAGPVT
-643 LHARAGE
+643 LHVRAGE

-662 ATLKMSASSAALTQG
+662 GTLKMNVLSAALTQG
-677 TTRRVTFTFT
+677 TTQHVTFTFT

-699 FAANA
+699 FASNA

-710 QGAVKKTGSDGTVE
+710 QGPVNA
-724 LALTALTNDTSQTI
+724 QT
-738 SVEADGQTLTYTF
+738 DD
-751 TVEPGNYALTAS
+751 
-763 PSELTQYK
+763 
-771 ETAVVFM
+771 
-778 LTQGGIPVPKGT
+778 QGK
-790 KITLSGEGVT
+790 
-800 FDGKAQY
+800 
-807 TCVTEDADGAIT
+807 
-819 ATVIAS
+819 
-825 QTNASIT
+825 
-832 ATVDGEKVDTVELTV
+832 
-847 DKASYELK
+847 
-855 VEGTLK
+855 
-861 LYQKGNITVTLTN
+861 VTLDLTPI
-874 DEKNVPDNTSV
+874 KG
-885 AYEIHQST
+885 
-893 NVLASGTATTK
+893 GTA
-904 DGQFKVSNITPTS
+904 
-917 NGAITVTVTVN
+917 
-928 EEEVSTSFNVD
+928 
-939 TAVTYRL
+939 
-946 KADSYELVQHSPK
+946 
-959 KVIFTLEADDSPV
+959 
-972 SPDVQVTFTKNSN
+972 
-985 FTGLPTKV
+985 
-993 VTTGSNGQIT
+993 
-1003 VEELTALTSG
+1003 
-1013 TLIVSAT
+1013 
-1020 VEGQTV
+1020 
-1026 KAEFKVDA
+1026 
-1034 ATYSLEAS
+1034 
-1042 PATLTLG
+1042 
-1049 VETEVTFTLTRN
+1049 
-1061 GEALANVEVTLSGKD
+1061 
-1076 VTINPA
+1076 
-1082 DTTTGSNGTFSAMLK
+1082 
-1097 ATGDS
+1097 
-1102 LDKRTITATVG
+1102 TITATVG
-1113 TDTATVD
+1113 TDTVTVD
-1120 LSVGK
+1120 LRVGK
-1125 ATLVLTDSG
+1125 ATFGLTTSG
-1134 GDPQFTKNKQ
+1134 DTAFDKKKQ

-1162 NDGDVTWTVESSTI
+1162 NDGDVKWSVISSKVT
-1176 SPELKAW
+1176 SKAW

-1195 WGTTA
+1195 WGTAATA
-1200 QSATPNEGEK
+1200 SSPGEGDL
-1210 TEKPDGT
+1210 TRPQGT

-1223 ASLTDIVGQRT
+1223 AYLTDIVGEREVT
-1234 VEVKATVKYG
+1234 VKASVEYNG
-1244 EQTYTQTTTVSFGE
+1244 QTYEAAETVTFGD

-1263 FQKPLSNMTWTEAAR
+1263 FAGPPSTRGNTWAEAAQK
-1278 TCGGSLPSD
+1278 CGSLPSD
-1287 PSPGYHSETNLP
+1287 SSPGYHDETNLP
-1299 SKEELQAVSGG
+1299 RREELQAVSGPGYG

-1318 KWPDDRSGFGWF
+1318 KWPDDYNGFGWF
-1330 DYWTGELID
+1330 YYWTGERYGFGSRGI
-1339 SVSAQIVYLDD
+1339 VSLAD
-1350 GTVGSIRQD
+1350 GHVGGYD
-1359 GALPV
+1359 PTYFVPV
-1364 AVCRRGG
+1364 AVCRH

>member
-1 MRAGAKKNRK
+1 M
-11 TARAVIMR
+11 M
-19 FSMILAPTYLAH
+19 S
-31 LLENVPAFVRR
+31 
-42 AAFRVFRLFRKY
+42 
-54 GLVPPTGDRAF
+54 DR
-65 FVARRSAVMK
+65 
-75 SEHLLPC
+75 LLPC

-117 SSGRAA
+117 SSDRAA

-161 ATFMGLPGLAPSS
+161 ATFMGLPGLAPST

-183 HQDGTVRRAGSA
+183 HQDGTARRAGSA
-195 DTFDGRQ
+195 DAFDGRQ

-265 LNSAGESALSG
+265 LNSAGEAALSG

-308 PRHTLFTQIG
+308 PQHTLFTQIG

-368 DFSRSHQRGGAGVE
+368 DFSRSHQRGGAGLE

-560 LFRVTDG
+560 AFRVTDG
-567 FGRAWAGK
+567 LGRAWAGK

-637 LSGPVT
+637 VAGPVT
-643 LHARAGE
+643 LHVRAGE

-662 ATLKMSASSAALTQG
+662 ATLKMNVLSTALTQG
-677 TTRRVTFTFT
+677 TTQRVTFTFT

-710 QGAVKKTGSDGTVE
+710 QGATEKTGSDGRVTLE
-724 LALTALTNDTSQTI
+724 LTALTNDTSQTI

-751 TVEPGNYALTAS
+751 TVEPGNYALTADTNT
-763 PSELTQYK
+763 LTQYK
-771 ETAVVFM
+771 ETEITFT

-790 KITLSGEGVT
+790 QITLSGTGVT
-800 FDGKAQY
+800 FDGKPENTY
-807 TCVTEDADGAIT
+807 VTQDASGAIT
-819 ATVIAS
+819 AKVIVS
-825 QTNASIT
+825 RTDASIT
-832 ATVDGEKVDTVELTV
+832 TTVDGG
-847 DKASYELK
+847 A
-855 VEGTLK
+855 
-861 LYQKGNITVTLTN
+861 
-874 DEKNVPDNTSV
+874 
-885 AYEIHQST
+885 
-893 NVLASGTATTK
+893 TATVK
-904 DGQFKVSNITPTS
+904 
-917 NGAITVTVTVN
+917 
-928 EEEVSTSFNVD
+928 
-939 TAVTYRL
+939 L
-946 KADSYELVQHSPK
+946 
-959 KVIFTLEADDSPV
+959 
-972 SPDVQVTFTKNSN
+972 QVT
-985 FTGLPTKV
+985 
-993 VTTGSNGQIT
+993 
-1003 VEELTALTSG
+1003 
-1013 TLIVSAT
+1013 
-1020 VEGQTV
+1020 
-1026 KAEFKVDA
+1026 A

-1042 PATLTLG
+1042 PSTLTQRKEPEVAFTLQANGQPLPDAAVTLTPGDNFSGLPEGEQTTDKKGQIVVTGLMATVSGTLAVEAVVNGETVSASLTVGAAKYSLEASPGTLTLG
-1049 VETEVTFTLTRN
+1049 VETEVTFTLQAN
-1061 GEALANVEVTLSGKD
+1061 GNPLGDTAVTLSGENLNFSSTGATTDKD
-1076 VTINPA
+1076 GKFTVKLT
-1082 DTTTGSNGTFSAMLK
+1082 
-1097 ATGDS
+1097 ATGTS
-1102 LDKRTITATVG
+1102 TATRTITATVG
-1113 TDTATVD
+1113 TDTVTVD
-1120 LSVGK
+1120 LSVSK
-1125 ATLVLTDSG
+1125 VTFVLTDSG
-1134 GDPQFTKNKQ
+1134 GGTSFVDDKYQ
-1144 TITLTAELTDANG
+1144 TITLKATLEIDGKEVSLDG
-1157 TKITL
+1157 TP
-1162 NDGDVTWTVESSTI
+1162 VTWTVASSNV
-1176 SPELKAW
+1176 SCEAW
-1183 NRSDRTLYNGLT
+1183 MRSAGAYNGLT
-1195 WGTTA
+1195 WGTAATA
-1200 QSATPNEGEK
+1200 SSP
-1210 TEKPDGT
+1210 
-1217 APRGPE
+1217 
-1223 ASLTDIVGQRT
+1223 
-1234 VEVKATVKYG
+1234 
-1244 EQTYTQTTTVSFGE
+1244 GE
-1258 GPLSV
+1258 GDLTRV
-1263 FQKPLSNMTWTEAAR
+1263 
-1278 TCGGSLPSD
+1278 C
-1287 PSPGYHSETNLP
+1287 
-1299 SKEELQAVSGG
+1299 LQTLFTKRGKSG
-1310 GYGAAFAA
+1310 
-1318 KWPDDRSGFGWF
+1318 
-1330 DYWTGELID
+1330 
-1339 SVSAQIVYLDD
+1339 
-1350 GTVGSIRQD
+1350 
-1359 GALPV
+1359 
-1364 AVCRRGG
+1364 

>member
-1 MRAGAKKNRK
+1 M
-11 TARAVIMR
+11 M
-19 FSMILAPTYLAH
+19 S
-31 LLENVPAFVRR
+31 
-42 AAFRVFRLFRKY
+42 
-54 GLVPPTGDRAF
+54 DR
-65 FVARRSAVMK
+65 
-75 SEHLLPC
+75 LLPC

-123 SASRAD
+123 NASRAD

-137 DADRAGDAD
+137 EADRAGDAD

-161 ATFMGLPGLAPSS
+161 ATFMGLPGLAPST

-195 DTFDGRQ
+195 DAFDGRQ

-265 LNSAGESALSG
+265 LNSAGEAALSG

-300 VLLPFRDA
+300 VLLPFWDA
-308 PRHTLFTQIG
+308 PQHTLFTQIG

-382 AQYDWFHLA
+382 ARYDWFHLA

-396 PLSGWKNSR
+396 PLSGWKHSR

-487 GKADTEFGLQFTWH
+487 GKPDTEFGLQFTWH

-662 ATLKMSASSAALTQG
+662 ATLKMNVLSTALKQGATQ
-677 TTRRVTFTFT
+677 RVTFTFT

-738 SVEADGQTLTYTF
+738 SVEADGQTLTQSF
-751 TVEPGNYALTAS
+751 TVTPGKYALTAEPGS
-763 PSELTQYK
+763 LSQHR
-771 ETAVVFM
+771 ETEITFT
-778 LTQGGIPVPKGT
+778 LTQGGIPVPQGT
-790 KITLSGEGVT
+790 KITLSGTGVT

-807 TCVTEDADGAIT
+807 TCVTEDASGAIT
-819 ATVIAS
+819 AKVIVS
-825 QTNASIT
+825 RTDASIT
-832 ATVDGEKVDTVELTV
+832 ATVDGGATATVKLQVTAEKYSLE
-847 DKASYELK
+847 ASP
-855 VEGTLK
+855 GTLTQHK
-861 LYQKGNITVTLTN
+861 EQKVVFT
-874 DEKNVPDNTSV
+874 
-885 AYEIHQST
+885 
-893 NVLASGTATTK
+893 
-904 DGQFKVSNITPTS
+904 
-917 NGAITVTVTVN
+917 
-928 EEEVSTSFNVD
+928 
-939 TAVTYRL
+939 L
-946 KADSYELVQHSPK
+946 KANSQPLPNAK
-959 KVIFTLEADDSPV
+959 
-972 SPDVQVTFTKNSN
+972 VTFTPSDN
-985 FTGLPTKV
+985 FSGLPAGEQ
-993 VTTGSNGQIT
+993 TTDDKGQIE
-1003 VEELTALTSG
+1003 VANLTALTSG
-1013 TLIVSAT
+1013 TLTVFAT

-1026 KAEFKVDA
+1026 EAEFVVTKA
-1034 ATYSLEAS
+1034 AYTLTAD

-1082 DTTTGSNGTFSAMLK
+1082 DTTTGSNGTFSAKLT
-1097 ATGDS
+1097 ATGS
-1102 LDKRTITATVG
+1102 GGNRTITATVG
-1113 TDTATVD
+1113 TDTVTVD
-1120 LSVGK
+1120 LSVSK
-1125 ATLVLTDSG
+1125 VTFVLTDSG
-1134 GDPQFTKNKQ
+1134 GGTSFVDDKYQ
-1144 TITLTAELTDANG
+1144 TITLKATLEIDGKEVSLDG
-1157 TKITL
+1157 TP
-1162 NDGDVTWTVESSTI
+1162 VTWTVESS
-1176 SPELKAW
+1176 SVSCAAW
-1183 NRSDRTLYNGLT
+1183 NRGSDACNGLT
-1195 WGTTA
+1195 WG
-1200 QSATPNEGEK
+1200 QTPLSLTYGAAAEK
-1210 TEKPDGT
+1210 DTDTPAGT
-1217 APRGPE
+1217 APTGAE
-1223 ASLTDIVGQRT
+1223 SSLTDIVGERT
-1234 VEVKATVKYG
+1234 VTVTATVEYNG
-1244 EQTYTQTTTVSFGE
+1244 QLYTAEEKTVTFGN

-1263 FQKPLSNMTWTEAAR
+1263 FKKPLSSMSWTSAKAQ
-1278 TCGGSLPSD
+1278 CFALPS
-1287 PSPGYHSETNLP
+1287 TA
-1299 SKEELQAVSGG
+1299 ELQAVSGPGNG

-1318 KWPDDRSGFGWF
+1318 KWPDDRNGDGWF
-1330 DYWTGELID
+1330 DYWTGELD
-1339 SVSAQIVYLDD
+1339 GSVSALFVALYY
-1350 GTVGSIRQD
+1350 GGVFGRYQD
-1359 GALPV
+1359 NDVPV
-1364 AVCRRGG
+1364 AVCRR

>member
-1 MRAGAKKNRK
+1 M
-11 TARAVIMR
+11 M
-19 FSMILAPTYLAH
+19 S
-31 LLENVPAFVRR
+31 
-42 AAFRVFRLFRKY
+42 
-54 GLVPPTGDRAF
+54 DR
-65 FVARRSAVMK
+65 
-75 SEHLLPC
+75 LLPC

-117 SSGRAA
+117 SSDRAA

-161 ATFMGLPGLAPSS
+161 ATFMGLPGLAPST

-183 HQDGTVRRAGSA
+183 HQDGTARRAGSA
-195 DTFDGRQ
+195 DAFDGRQ

-265 LNSAGESALSG
+265 LNSAGEAALSG

-318 ARSMDVSGGEED
+318 VRSMDVSGGEED

-368 DFSRSHQRGGAGVE
+368 DFSRSHQRGGAGLE
-382 AQYDWFHLA
+382 ARYDWFHLA

-643 LHARAGE
+643 LHVRAGE

-662 ATLKMSASSAALTQG
+662 ATLKMSASPDALTQG
-677 TTRRVTFTFT
+677 TTQGITFTFT
-687 RNGVAQS
+687 RDGVAQS

-699 FAANA
+699 FGVNP
-704 AFRELA
+704 AFKEL
-710 QGAVKKTGSDGTVE
+710 SLGTVARTTGGNGE
-724 LALTALTNDTSQTI
+724 VTLDLTALTSAPQQ
-738 SVEADGQTLTYTF
+738 SVAVEADGQTWKQVF
-751 TVEPGNYALTAS
+751 TITPGAYALTAS

-771 ETAVVFM
+771 ERAVVFT
-778 LTQGGIPVPKGT
+778 LTQGGMPVPQGT
-790 KITLSGEGVT
+790 EITLSGTGVT
-800 FDGKAQY
+800 FDGKPENTY
-807 TCVTEDADGAIT
+807 VT
-819 ATVIAS
+819 
-825 QTNASIT
+825 Q
-832 ATVDGEKVDTVELTV
+832 
-847 DKASYELK
+847 
-855 VEGTLK
+855 
-861 LYQKGNITVTLTN
+861 
-874 DEKNVPDNTSV
+874 
-885 AYEIHQST
+885 
-893 NVLASGTATTK
+893 
-904 DGQFKVSNITPTS
+904 
-917 NGAITVTVTVN
+917 
-928 EEEVSTSFNVD
+928 
-939 TAVTYRL
+939 
-946 KADSYELVQHSPK
+946 
-959 KVIFTLEADDSPV
+959 
-972 SPDVQVTFTKNSN
+972 
-985 FTGLPTKV
+985 
-993 VTTGSNGQIT
+993 
-1003 VEELTALTSG
+1003 
-1013 TLIVSAT
+1013 
-1020 VEGQTV
+1020 
-1026 KAEFKVDA
+1026 
-1034 ATYSLEAS
+1034 
-1042 PATLTLG
+1042 
-1049 VETEVTFTLTRN
+1049 
-1061 GEALANVEVTLSGKD
+1061 
-1076 VTINPA
+1076 
-1082 DTTTGSNGTFSAMLK
+1082 
-1097 ATGDS
+1097 
-1102 LDKRTITATVG
+1102 
-1113 TDTATVD
+1113 
-1120 LSVGK
+1120 
-1125 ATLVLTDSG
+1125 
-1134 GDPQFTKNKQ
+1134 
-1144 TITLTAELTDANG
+1144 DANG
-1157 TKITL
+1157 TI
-1162 NDGDVTWTVESSTI
+1162 
-1176 SPELKAW
+1176 
-1183 NRSDRTLYNGLT
+1183 
-1195 WGTTA
+1195 
-1200 QSATPNEGEK
+1200 
-1210 TEKPDGT
+1210 
-1217 APRGPE
+1217 E
-1223 ASLTDIVGQRT
+1223 AKVL
-1234 VEVKATVKYG
+1234 A
-1244 EQTYTQTTTVSFGE
+1244 
-1258 GPLSV
+1258 
-1263 FQKPLSNMTWTEAAR
+1263 
-1278 TCGGSLPSD
+1278 
-1287 PSPGYHSETNLP
+1287 
-1299 SKEELQAVSGG
+1299 
-1310 GYGAAFAA
+1310 
-1318 KWPDDRSGFGWF
+1318 
-1330 DYWTGELID
+1330 
-1339 SVSAQIVYLDD
+1339 
-1350 GTVGSIRQD
+1350 
-1359 GALPV
+1359 
-1364 AVCRRGG
+1364 

>member
-1 MRAGAKKNRK
+1 M
-11 TARAVIMR
+11 M
-19 FSMILAPTYLAH
+19 S
-31 LLENVPAFVRR
+31 
-42 AAFRVFRLFRKY
+42 
-54 GLVPPTGDRAF
+54 DR
-65 FVARRSAVMK
+65 
-75 SEHLLPC
+75 LLPC

-137 DADRAGDAD
+137 DADR
-146 RERPRGLDAALFNVA
+146 ERPRGLDAALFNVA

-183 HQDGTVRRAGSA
+183 HQDGTARRAGSA
-195 DTFDGRQ
+195 DAFDGRQ

-265 LNSAGESALSG
+265 LNSAGEAALSG
-276 LVDNGRA
+276 LVGNGRA

-308 PRHTLFTQIG
+308 PQHTLFTQIG

-382 AQYDWFHLA
+382 ARYDWFHLA

-487 GKADTEFGLQFTWH
+487 GKPDTEFGLQFTWH

-560 LFRVTDG
+560 AFRVTDG
-567 FGRAWAGK
+567 LGRAWAGK

-586 AVAPQPS
+586 AVAPRPS

-637 LSGPVT
+637 VAGPVT
-643 LHARAGE
+643 LHVRAGE

-662 ATLKMSASSAALTQG
+662 GTLKMNVLSAALTQG
-677 TTRRVTFTFT
+677 TTQRVTFTFT

-710 QGAVKKTGSDGTVE
+710 QGPVNA
-724 LALTALTNDTSQTI
+724 QT
-738 SVEADGQTLTYTF
+738 DD
-751 TVEPGNYALTAS
+751 
-763 PSELTQYK
+763 
-771 ETAVVFM
+771 
-778 LTQGGIPVPKGT
+778 QGK
-790 KITLSGEGVT
+790 
-800 FDGKAQY
+800 
-807 TCVTEDADGAIT
+807 
-819 ATVIAS
+819 
-825 QTNASIT
+825 
-832 ATVDGEKVDTVELTV
+832 
-847 DKASYELK
+847 
-855 VEGTLK
+855 
-861 LYQKGNITVTLTN
+861 VTLDLTPI
-874 DEKNVPDNTSV
+874 KG
-885 AYEIHQST
+885 
-893 NVLASGTATTK
+893 GTA
-904 DGQFKVSNITPTS
+904 
-917 NGAITVTVTVN
+917 
-928 EEEVSTSFNVD
+928 
-939 TAVTYRL
+939 
-946 KADSYELVQHSPK
+946 
-959 KVIFTLEADDSPV
+959 
-972 SPDVQVTFTKNSN
+972 
-985 FTGLPTKV
+985 
-993 VTTGSNGQIT
+993 
-1003 VEELTALTSG
+1003 
-1013 TLIVSAT
+1013 
-1020 VEGQTV
+1020 
-1026 KAEFKVDA
+1026 
-1034 ATYSLEAS
+1034 
-1042 PATLTLG
+1042 
-1049 VETEVTFTLTRN
+1049 
-1061 GEALANVEVTLSGKD
+1061 
-1076 VTINPA
+1076 
-1082 DTTTGSNGTFSAMLK
+1082 
-1097 ATGDS
+1097 
-1102 LDKRTITATVG
+1102 TITATVG
-1113 TDTATVD
+1113 TDTVTVD
-1120 LSVGK
+1120 LSVSK
-1125 ATLVLTDSG
+1125 VTFVLTTSG
-1134 GDPQFTKNKQ
+1134 DTAFDKNKQ

-1162 NDGDVTWTVESSTI
+1162 NDGDVKWSVISSKVT
-1176 SPELKAW
+1176 SEAW
-1183 NRSDRTLYNGLT
+1183 MRSAGAYNGLT
-1195 WGTTA
+1195 WGQTPLSLIYGTA
-1200 QSATPNEGEK
+1200 TEIDTKTPA
-1210 TEKPDGT
+1210 GT
-1217 APRGPE
+1217 APTGAE
-1223 ASLTDIVGQRT
+1223 AYLTDIVGERKVT
-1234 VEVKATVKYG
+1234 VKASVEYNG
-1244 EQTYTQTTTVSFGE
+1244 QTYEAAETVTFGE
-1258 GPLSV
+1258 GPLAV
-1263 FQKPLSNMTWTEAAR
+1263 FQKPLSNMSWKEAVKK
-1278 TCGGSLPSD
+1278 CGGYYPPSQT
-1287 PSPGYHSETNLP
+1287 GYQPATNLP
-1299 SKEELQAVSGG
+1299 RKEELQAVSGPGYG

-1318 KWPDDRSGFGWF
+1318 KWPDDRASDGWF
-1330 DYWTGELID
+1330 RYWTGELRG
-1339 SVSAQIVYLDD
+1339 SVSAGVVFLRD
-1350 GTVGSIRQD
+1350 GLFDTPFQD
-1359 GALPV
+1359 VVEPV

>member
-1 MRAGAKKNRK
+1 M
-11 TARAVIMR
+11 M
-19 FSMILAPTYLAH
+19 S
-31 LLENVPAFVRR
+31 
-42 AAFRVFRLFRKY
+42 
-54 GLVPPTGDRAF
+54 DR
-65 FVARRSAVMK
+65 
-75 SEHLLPC
+75 LLPC

-117 SSGRAA
+117 SSDRAA

-161 ATFMGLPGLAPSS
+161 ATFMGLPGLAPST

-195 DTFDGRQ
+195 DAFDGRQ

-265 LNSAGESALSG
+265 LNSAGEAALSG

-308 PRHTLFTQIG
+308 PQHTLFTQIG

-382 AQYDWFHLA
+382 ARYDWFHLA

-487 GKADTEFGLQFTWH
+487 GKPDTEFGLQFTWH

-560 LFRVTDG
+560 AFRVTDG
-567 FGRAWAGK
+567 LGRAWAGK

-637 LSGPVT
+637 VAGPVT
-643 LHARAGE
+643 LHVRAGE

-662 ATLKMSASSAALTQG
+662 ATLKMSAPSAALTQG
-677 TTRRVTFTFT
+677 ATQRVTFTFT

-710 QGAVKKTGSDGTVE
+710 QGAVTDKTDSDGRVT
-724 LALTALTNDTSQTI
+724 LDLTALTNDTSQTI

-751 TVEPGNYALTAS
+751 TVEPGNYALTAEPGS
-763 PSELTQYK
+763 LTQYK
-771 ETAVVFM
+771 ETEITFT
-778 LTQGGIPVPKGT
+778 LTQGGIPVPQGT

-807 TCVTEDADGAIT
+807 TCVTEDAGGAIT

-959 KVIFTLEADDSPV
+959 KVIFTLEADDSSVP
-972 SPDVQVTFTKNSN
+972 PDVQVTFTKNSN

-1003 VEELTALTSG
+1003 VEELTALKSG
-1013 TLIVSAT
+1013 KLTVFAT
-1020 VEGQTV
+1020 VDDGQQV
-1026 KAEFKVDA
+1026 EAEFEVDA
-1034 ATYSLEAS
+1034 ATYSLKAS
-1042 PATLTLG
+1042 PDTLTLG

-1082 DTTTGSNGTFSAMLK
+1082 DTTTGSNGTFSARLT
-1097 ATGDS
+1097 ATGTS
-1102 LDKRTITATVG
+1102 TAMRTI
-1113 TDTATVD
+1113 
-1120 LSVGK
+1120 
-1125 ATLVLTDSG
+1125 
-1134 GDPQFTKNKQ
+1134 
-1144 TITLTAELTDANG
+1144 I
-1157 TKITL
+1157 
-1162 NDGDVTWTVESSTI
+1162 
-1176 SPELKAW
+1176 
-1183 NRSDRTLYNGLT
+1183 
-1195 WGTTA
+1195 
-1200 QSATPNEGEK
+1200 
-1210 TEKPDGT
+1210 
-1217 APRGPE
+1217 
-1223 ASLTDIVGQRT
+1223 
-1234 VEVKATVKYG
+1234 
-1244 EQTYTQTTTVSFGE
+1244 
-1258 GPLSV
+1258 
-1263 FQKPLSNMTWTEAAR
+1263 
-1278 TCGGSLPSD
+1278 
-1287 PSPGYHSETNLP
+1287 
-1299 SKEELQAVSGG
+1299 
-1310 GYGAAFAA
+1310 
-1318 KWPDDRSGFGWF
+1318 
-1330 DYWTGELID
+1330 
-1339 SVSAQIVYLDD
+1339 
-1350 GTVGSIRQD
+1350 
-1359 GALPV
+1359 
-1364 AVCRRGG
+1364 

>member
-1 MRAGAKKNRK
+1 M
-11 TARAVIMR
+11 M
-19 FSMILAPTYLAH
+19 S
-31 LLENVPAFVRR
+31 
-42 AAFRVFRLFRKY
+42 
-54 GLVPPTGDRAF
+54 DR
-65 FVARRSAVMK
+65 
-75 SEHLLPC
+75 LLPC

-117 SSGRAA
+117 SSDRAA

-161 ATFMGLPGLAPSS
+161 ATFMGLPGLAPST

-195 DTFDGRQ
+195 DAFDGRQ

-265 LNSAGESALSG
+265 LNSAGEAALSG

-308 PRHTLFTQIG
+308 PQHTLFTQIG

-368 DFSRSHQRGGAGVE
+368 DFSRSHQRGGAGLE
-382 AQYDWFHLA
+382 ARYDWFHLA

-487 GKADTEFGLQFTWH
+487 GKPDTEFGLQFTWH

-560 LFRVTDG
+560 LLRVTDG

-637 LSGPVT
+637 VAGPVT
-643 LHARAGE
+643 LHVRAGE

-677 TTRRVTFTFT
+677 TTQRVTFTFT

-710 QGAVKKTGSDGTVE
+710 QGAVTDKTGSDGRVTLE
-724 LALTALTNDTSQTI
+724 LTALTNDTSQTI
-738 SVEADGQTLTYTF
+738 CMETDGQTLTQSF
-751 TVEPGNYALTAS
+751 TVTPGKYALTAEPGS
-763 PSELTQYK
+763 LSQHR
-771 ETAVVFM
+771 ETEITFT
-778 LTQGGIPVPKGT
+778 LTQGGIPVPQGT
-790 KITLSGEGVT
+790 KITLSGTGVT

-807 TCVTEDADGAIT
+807 ACVTEDASGAIT
-819 ATVIAS
+819 AKVIVS
-825 QTNASIT
+825 RTDASIT
-832 ATVDGEKVDTVELTV
+832 ATVDGGATAETVSASLTV
-847 DKASYELK
+847 GAAKYSLEASPGALTQHKEQK
-855 VEGTLK
+855 VVFT
-861 LYQKGNITVTLTN
+861 
-874 DEKNVPDNTSV
+874 
-885 AYEIHQST
+885 
-893 NVLASGTATTK
+893 
-904 DGQFKVSNITPTS
+904 
-917 NGAITVTVTVN
+917 
-928 EEEVSTSFNVD
+928 
-939 TAVTYRL
+939 L
-946 KADSYELVQHSPK
+946 KADGQPLPNAK
-959 KVIFTLEADDSPV
+959 
-972 SPDVQVTFTKNSN
+972 VTFTRSDNFSGLPEGEQTTDKKGQIVVTGLMATVSGTLAVEAVVNGETVSASLTVGAAKYSLEASPGALTQHKEQKVVFTLKADGQPLPNAKVTFKDNSG
-985 FTGLPTKV
+985 FIGLPTTEQ
-993 VTTGSNGQIT
+993 TTDKNGQIT
-1003 VEELTALTSG
+1003 VTALTATASG
-1013 TLIVSAT
+1013 TLSIEAAVDGETVSASFT
-1020 VEGQTV
+1020 VN
-1026 KAEFKVDA
+1026 A

-1042 PATLTLG
+1042 PNTLTLG
-1049 VETEVTFTLTRN
+1049 VETEVTFTLQAN
-1061 GEALANVEVTLSGKD
+1061 GNPLGDTAVTLSGENLNFSSTGATTDKD
-1076 VTINPA
+1076 GKFTVKLTP
-1082 DTTTGSNGTFSAMLK
+1082 TGSGGN
-1097 ATGDS
+1097 
-1102 LDKRTITATVG
+1102 RTISATVG
-1113 TDTATVD
+1113 TDTVTVD
-1120 LSVGK
+1120 LRVGK
-1125 ATLVLTDSG
+1125 ATFGLTTSG
-1134 GDPQFTKNKQ
+1134 DTAFDKNKQ

-1162 NDGDVTWTVESSTI
+1162 NDGDVKWSVISSKVT
-1176 SPELKAW
+1176 SKAW

-1195 WGTTA
+1195 WGTA
-1200 QSATPNEGEK
+1200 ARASSPGEGVLIS
-1210 TEKPDGT
+1210 PQGT

-1263 FQKPLSNMTWTEAAR
+1263 FATPLRNMTWTEAAQ
-1278 TCGGSLPSD
+1278 TCGSLPSD
-1287 PSPGYHSETNLP
+1287 LSPGYHGETNLP
-1299 SKEELQAVSGG
+1299 HTEELRAVSGG
-1310 GYGAAFAA
+1310 SGYGAAFAA
-1318 KWPDDRSGFGWF
+1318 GWPSDGNGWF
-1330 DYWTGELID
+1330 FYWTGELGG
-1339 SVSAQIVYLDD
+1339 SVSAKIVALNSGNVNGLLQDD
-1350 GTVGSIRQD
+1350 DV
-1359 GALPV
+1359 PV
-1364 AVCRRGG
+1364 AVCRRRG

>member
-1 MRAGAKKNRK
+1 
-11 TARAVIMR
+11 
-19 FSMILAPTYLAH
+19 
-31 LLENVPAFVRR
+31 
-42 AAFRVFRLFRKY
+42 
-54 GLVPPTGDRAF
+54 
-65 FVARRSAVMK
+65 MK

-195 DTFDGRQ
+195 DAFDGRQ

-265 LNSAGESALSG
+265 LNSAGEAALSG

-308 PRHTLFTQIG
+308 PQHTLFTQIG

-382 AQYDWFHLA
+382 ARYDWFHLA

-487 GKADTEFGLQFTWH
+487 GKPDTEFGLQFTWH

-560 LFRVTDG
+560 AFRVTDG
-567 FGRAWAGK
+567 LGRAWAGK

-637 LSGPVT
+637 VAGPVT

-751 TVEPGNYALTAS
+751 TVEPGNYALTAEPGS
-763 PSELTQYK
+763 LTQYK
-771 ETAVVFM
+771 ETEITFTLM
-778 LTQGGIPVPKGT
+778 QGGIPVPKGT

-807 TCVTEDADGAIT
+807 TCVTEDAGGAIT

-825 QTNASIT
+825 QTDASIT

-972 SPDVQVTFTKNSN
+972 PPDVQVTFTKNSN

-1003 VEELTALTSG
+1003 VEELTALKSG
-1013 TLIVSAT
+1013 KLTVFAT
-1020 VEGQTV
+1020 VDDGQQV
-1026 KAEFKVDA
+1026 EAEFEVDA
-1034 ATYSLEAS
+1034 ATYSLKAS
-1042 PATLTLG
+1042 PDTLTLG
-1049 VETEVTFTLTRN
+1049 VETEVTFTLQAN
-1061 GEALANVEVTLSGKD
+1061 GNPLGDTAVTLSGDNLTFSPTGATTDKD
-1076 VTINPA
+1076 GKFTVKLTP
-1082 DTTTGSNGTFSAMLK
+1082 TGSGGN
-1097 ATGDS
+1097 
-1102 LDKRTITATVG
+1102 RTISATVG

-1120 LSVGK
+1120 LSVSK
-1125 ATLVLTDSG
+1125 VTFVLTDSG
-1134 GDPQFTKNKQ
+1134 GGTSFVDDKYQ
-1144 TITLTAELTDANG
+1144 TITLKATLEIDGKEVSLDG
-1157 TKITL
+1157 TP
-1162 NDGDVTWTVESSTI
+1162 VTWTVESSTVN
-1176 SPELKAW
+1176 SEAW
-1183 NRSDRTLYNGLT
+1183 MRSAGAYNGLT
-1195 WGTTA
+1195 WG
-1200 QSATPNEGEK
+1200 QTPLSLTYGAAAEND
-1210 TEKPDGT
+1210 TDTPAGT
-1217 APRGPE
+1217 APTGAE
-1223 ASLTDIVGQRT
+1223 ASLTDIVGEREVTVTAT
-1234 VEVKATVKYG
+1234 VEYG
-1244 EQTYTQTTTVSFGE
+1244 EQTYEAAETVKFGE
-1258 GPLSV
+1258 GPLAV
-1263 FQKPLSNMTWTEAAR
+1263 FATPLRNMTWKEAAR
-1278 TCGGSLPSD
+1278 TCGGSLPSVS
-1287 PSPGYHSETNLP
+1287 SPGYHDETNLP
-1299 SKEELQAVSGG
+1299 HKEELRAVSGG
-1310 GYGAAFAA
+1310 SGYGAAFAA
-1318 KWPDDRSGFGWF
+1318 GWPSDGNGWF
-1330 DYWTGELID
+1330 VYWTGELNG
-1339 SVSAQIVYLDD
+1339 SVSARIVRLHN
-1350 GTVGSIRQD
+1350 GNVGGHRQD
-1359 GALPV
+1359 GGVPV

>member
-1 MRAGAKKNRK
+1 M
-11 TARAVIMR
+11 M
-19 FSMILAPTYLAH
+19 S
-31 LLENVPAFVRR
+31 
-42 AAFRVFRLFRKY
+42 
-54 GLVPPTGDRAF
+54 DR
-65 FVARRSAVMK
+65 
-75 SEHLLPC
+75 LLPC

-117 SSGRAA
+117 SSDRAA
-123 SASRAD
+123 CASRAD

-265 LNSAGESALSG
+265 LNSAGEAALSG

-308 PRHTLFTQIG
+308 PQHTLFTQIG

-382 AQYDWFHLA
+382 ARYDWFHLA

-487 GKADTEFGLQFTWH
+487 GKPDTEFGLQFTWH

-560 LFRVTDG
+560 AFRVTDG
-567 FGRAWAGK
+567 LGRAWAGK

-586 AVAPQPS
+586 VVAPQPS

-637 LSGPVT
+637 VAGPVT
-643 LHARAGE
+643 LHVRAGE

-662 ATLKMSASSAALTQG
+662 GTLKMNVLSAALTQG
-677 TTRRVTFTFT
+677 TTQRVTFTFT

-710 QGAVKKTGSDGTVE
+710 QGAVTDKTGSDGRVTLE
-724 LALTALTNDTSQTI
+724 LTALTNDTSQTI
-738 SVEADGQTLTYTF
+738 SVEADGQTLTQSF
-751 TVEPGNYALTAS
+751 TVTPGKYALTA
-763 PSELTQYK
+763 
-771 ETAVVFM
+771 
-778 LTQGGIPVPKGT
+778 
-790 KITLSGEGVT
+790 
-800 FDGKAQY
+800 D
-807 TCVTEDADGAIT
+807 
-819 ATVIAS
+819 
-825 QTNASIT
+825 
-832 ATVDGEKVDTVELTV
+832 
-847 DKASYELK
+847 
-855 VEGTLK
+855 
-861 LYQKGNITVTLTN
+861 
-874 DEKNVPDNTSV
+874 
-885 AYEIHQST
+885 
-893 NVLASGTATTK
+893 
-904 DGQFKVSNITPTS
+904 
-917 NGAITVTVTVN
+917 
-928 EEEVSTSFNVD
+928 
-939 TAVTYRL
+939 
-946 KADSYELVQHSPK
+946 
-959 KVIFTLEADDSPV
+959 
-972 SPDVQVTFTKNSN
+972 
-985 FTGLPTKV
+985 
-993 VTTGSNGQIT
+993 
-1003 VEELTALTSG
+1003 
-1013 TLIVSAT
+1013 
-1020 VEGQTV
+1020 
-1026 KAEFKVDA
+1026 
-1034 ATYSLEAS
+1034 

-1049 VETEVTFTLTRN
+1049 VETEVTFTLQAN
-1061 GEALANVEVTLSGKD
+1061 GYPLGDTAVTLSGE
-1076 VTINPA
+1076 NL
-1082 DTTTGSNGTFSAMLK
+1082 TFSPTGATTDKDGKFTVKLT
-1097 ATGDS
+1097 ATGTS
-1102 LDKRTITATVG
+1102 TAMRTITATVG
-1113 TDTATVD
+1113 TDTVTVD
-1120 LSVGK
+1120 LRVGK
-1125 ATLVLTDSG
+1125 ATFVLTDSG
-1134 GDPQFTKNKQ
+1134 GGKDTSFVGNKYQ
-1144 TITLTAELTDANG
+1144 TIKLTAELTDANG

-1162 NDGDVTWTVESSTI
+1162 NDGDVKWSVISSKVT
-1176 SPELKAW
+1176 SEAW
-1183 NRSDRTLYNGLT
+1183 MRSAGAYNGLT
-1195 WGTTA
+1195 WGQTPLSLTA
-1200 QSATPNEGEK
+1200 AENDTDTPA
-1210 TEKPDGT
+1210 GT
-1217 APRGPE
+1217 APTGAE
-1223 ASLTDIVGQRT
+1223 ASLTDIVGEREVTVTAT
-1234 VEVKATVKYG
+1234 VEYNGQSYTAEEKTV
-1244 EQTYTQTTTVSFGE
+1244 TFGD
-1258 GPLSV
+1258 GPLSM
-1263 FQKPLSNMTWTEAAR
+1263 FEKPLSYMTWTEAAQK
-1278 TCGGSLPSD
+1278 CGRVPSD
-1287 PSPGYHSETNLP
+1287 SSTGYHGETNLP
-1299 SKEELQAVSGG
+1299 RREELQAVSGPG
-1310 GYGAAFAA
+1310 NGGYGYGAAFAA
-1318 KWPDDRSGFGWF
+1318 GWPATRFSIAGFR
-1330 DYWTGELID
+1330 YWTGELD
-1339 SVSAQIVYLDD
+1339 SSVSAVHVNLVNSS
-1350 GTVGSIRQD
+1350 VGGSRQD
-1359 GALPV
+1359 YDVPV
-1364 AVCRRGG
+1364 AVCRR

>member
-1 MRAGAKKNRK
+1 MAL
-11 TARAVIMR
+11 
-19 FSMILAPTYLAH
+19 SLA
-31 LLENVPAFVRR
+31 
-42 AAFRVFRLFRKY
+42 
-54 GLVPPTGDRAF
+54 GDRAF
-65 FVARRSAVMK
+65 FVARRLAVMR
-75 SEHLLPC
+75 SDRLLPC
-82 RVLLVWSL
+82 RVLLVWAL
-90 IVALILP
+90 VAALILP

-117 SSGRAA
+117 SSDRAA

-161 ATFMGLPGLAPSS
+161 ATFMGLPGLAPST

-195 DTFDGRQ
+195 DAFDGRQ

-221 GTLLPRRLGDE
+221 GTLLPRRSGDE

-265 LNSAGESALSG
+265 LNSAGEAALSG

-300 VLLPFRDA
+300 VLLPFWDA
-308 PRHTLFTQIG
+308 PQHTLFTQIG

-368 DFSRSHQRGGAGVE
+368 DFSRSHQRGGADIG
-382 AQYDWFHLA
+382 ALDA
-391 ANYYT
+391 
-396 PLSGWKNSR
+396 
-405 DFDGDFVE
+405 
-413 ERPARGWDA
+413 A

-548 YLGPVSGQTNAF
+548 YLGRVSGQTNAF
-560 LFRVTDG
+560 LLRVTDG

-637 LSGPVT
+637 VAGPVT
-643 LHARAGE
+643 LHVRAGE

-662 ATLKMSASSAALTQG
+662 ATLKMNVSPTALTQG
-677 TTRRVTFTFT
+677 TTQCVTFTFT

-699 FAANA
+699 FGVNP
-704 AFRELA
+704 AFKEL
-710 QGAVKKTGSDGTVE
+710 SLGTVARTTDGNGE
-724 LALTALTNDTSQTI
+724 VTLDLTALTSAPQQ
-738 SVEADGQTLTYTF
+738 SVAVEADGQTWKQVF
-751 TVEPGNYALTAS
+751 TITPGAYVLTAS

-771 ETAVVFM
+771 ETAVVFT
-778 LTQGGIPVPKGT
+778 LTQGGMPVPQGT
-790 KITLSGEGVT
+790 EITLSGKGVT
-800 FDGKAQY
+800 FDGKAQNSY
-807 TCVTEDADGAIT
+807 VTQDVDGIIT
-819 ATVIAS
+819 AKVLAS
-825 QTNASIT
+825 QTGASMSALVGGKTVTINLRVTT
-832 ATVDGEKVDTVELTV
+832 AAYTLTANPVQLTQHKAEKVVF
-847 DKASYELK
+847 
-855 VEGTLK
+855 TLK
-861 LYQKGNITVTLTN
+861 ANSQPLPN
-874 DEKNVPDNTSV
+874 
-885 AYEIHQST
+885 A
-893 NVLASGTATTK
+893 
-904 DGQFKVSNITPTS
+904 
-917 NGAITVTVTVN
+917 
-928 EEEVSTSFNVD
+928 
-939 TAVTYRL
+939 
-946 KADSYELVQHSPK
+946 
-959 KVIFTLEADDSPV
+959 KVIFKS
-972 SPDVQVTFTKNSN
+972 NSD
-985 FTGLPTKV
+985 FIGLPT
-993 VTTGSNGQIT
+993 TEQRGDGQH
-1003 VEELTALTSG
+1003 VAYRG
-1013 TLIVSAT
+1013 H
-1020 VEGQTV
+1020 
-1026 KAEFKVDA
+1026 
-1034 ATYSLEAS
+1034 
-1042 PATLTLG
+1042 
-1049 VETEVTFTLTRN
+1049 
-1061 GEALANVEVTLSGKD
+1061 GKLC
-1076 VTINPA
+1076 P
-1082 DTTTGSNGTFSAMLK
+1082 
-1097 ATGDS
+1097 
-1102 LDKRTITATVG
+1102 
-1113 TDTATVD
+1113 
-1120 LSVGK
+1120 
-1125 ATLVLTDSG
+1125 
-1134 GDPQFTKNKQ
+1134 
-1144 TITLTAELTDANG
+1144 
-1157 TKITL
+1157 
-1162 NDGDVTWTVESSTI
+1162 
-1176 SPELKAW
+1176 
-1183 NRSDRTLYNGLT
+1183 
-1195 WGTTA
+1195 
-1200 QSATPNEGEK
+1200 
-1210 TEKPDGT
+1210 
-1217 APRGPE
+1217 
-1223 ASLTDIVGQRT
+1223 
-1234 VEVKATVKYG
+1234 
-1244 EQTYTQTTTVSFGE
+1244 
-1258 GPLSV
+1258 
-1263 FQKPLSNMTWTEAAR
+1263 
-1278 TCGGSLPSD
+1278 
-1287 PSPGYHSETNLP
+1287 
-1299 SKEELQAVSGG
+1299 
-1310 GYGAAFAA
+1310 
-1318 KWPDDRSGFGWF
+1318 
-1330 DYWTGELID
+1330 
-1339 SVSAQIVYLDD
+1339 
-1350 GTVGSIRQD
+1350 
-1359 GALPV
+1359 
-1364 AVCRRGG
+1364 

>member
-1 MRAGAKKNRK
+1 M
-11 TARAVIMR
+11 
-19 FSMILAPTYLAH
+19 
-31 LLENVPAFVRR
+31 
-42 AAFRVFRLFRKY
+42 
-54 GLVPPTGDRAF
+54 AF

-195 DTFDGRQ
+195 DAFDGRQ

-265 LNSAGESALSG
+265 LNSAGEAALSG

-308 PRHTLFTQIG
+308 PQHTLFTQIG

-368 DFSRSHQRGGAGVE
+368 DFSRSHQRGGAGLE
-382 AQYDWFHLA
+382 ARYDWFHLA

-548 YLGPVSGQTNAF
+548 YLGPVSGQNAF

-637 LSGPVT
+637 VAGPVT

-662 ATLKMSASSAALTQG
+662 GTLKMSASSDALTQG
-677 TTRRVTFTFT
+677 TTQGITFTFT
-687 RNGVAQS
+687 RDGVAQS

-699 FAANA
+699 FGVNP
-704 AFRELA
+704 AFKEL
-710 QGAVKKTGSDGTVE
+710 SLGTVARTTDGNGE
-724 LALTALTNDTSQTI
+724 VTLDLTALTSAPQQ
-738 SVEADGQTLTYTF
+738 SVAVEADGQTWKQVF
-751 TVEPGNYALTAS
+751 TITPGAYALTAEPGS
-763 PSELTQYK
+763 LTQYK
-771 ETAVVFM
+771 ETEITFT
-778 LTQGGIPVPKGT
+778 LTQGGIRVPQGT
-790 KITLSGEGVT
+790 EITLSGTGVT
-800 FDGKAQY
+800 FDGKPENTY
-807 TCVTEDADGAIT
+807 VTQDASGAIT
-819 ATVIAS
+819 AKVIVS
-825 QTNASIT
+825 RTDASIT
-832 ATVDGEKVDTVELTV
+832 ATVDGG
-847 DKASYELK
+847 A
-855 VEGTLK
+855 
-861 LYQKGNITVTLTN
+861 
-874 DEKNVPDNTSV
+874 
-885 AYEIHQST
+885 
-893 NVLASGTATTK
+893 TATVK
-904 DGQFKVSNITPTS
+904 
-917 NGAITVTVTVN
+917 
-928 EEEVSTSFNVD
+928 
-939 TAVTYRL
+939 L
-946 KADSYELVQHSPK
+946 
-959 KVIFTLEADDSPV
+959 
-972 SPDVQVTFTKNSN
+972 QVT
-985 FTGLPTKV
+985 
-993 VTTGSNGQIT
+993 
-1003 VEELTALTSG
+1003 
-1013 TLIVSAT
+1013 
-1020 VEGQTV
+1020 
-1026 KAEFKVDA
+1026 A

-1042 PATLTLG
+1042 PSTLTLG
-1049 VETEVTFTLTRN
+1049 VEAEVTFTLTRN
-1061 GEALANVEVTLSGKD
+1061 GNPLGDTAVTLSGKD
-1076 VTINPA
+1076 VTITPSDNKT
-1082 DTTTGSNGTFSAMLK
+1082 DGNGTFSARLT
-1097 ATGDS
+1097 ATGTS
-1102 LDKRTITATVG
+1102 TAMRTITATVG
-1113 TDTATVD
+1113 TATETVD
-1120 LSVGK
+1120 LRVGK
-1125 ATLVLTDSG
+1125 ATFGLTASG
-1134 GDPQFTKNKQ
+1134 GGGSFDLSQ

-1162 NDGDVTWTVESSTI
+1162 NDGDVKWSVISSKVT
-1176 SPELKAW
+1176 SEAW
-1183 NRSDRTLYNGLT
+1183 MRSAGAYNGLT
-1195 WGTTA
+1195 WGQKPLSLTA
-1200 QSATPNEGEK
+1200 AENDTDTPA
-1210 TEKPDGT
+1210 GT
-1217 APRGPE
+1217 APTGAE
-1223 ASLTDIVGQRT
+1223 AYLTDIVGERT
-1234 VEVKATVKYG
+1234 VKVTASVEYNG
-1244 EQTYTQTTTVSFGE
+1244 QLYTAEEKTVSFGD
-1258 GPLSV
+1258 GPLSM
-1263 FQKPLSNMTWTEAAR
+1263 FEKPLLRYMTWKEAAQE
-1278 TCGGSLPSD
+1278 CGSFSD
-1287 PSPGYHSETNLP
+1287 FFPGYHDETNLP

-1310 GYGAAFAA
+1310 SGYGAAFAA
-1318 KWPDDRSGFGWF
+1318 KWPDDRGLGWF
-1330 DYWTGELID
+1330 AYWTAEIHS
-1339 SVSAQIVYLDD
+1339 SVLAGIVRLNNGNFD
-1350 GTVGSIRQD
+1350 GYPYDFDV
-1359 GALPV
+1359 PV
-1364 AVCRRGG
+1364 AVCRR

>member
-1 MRAGAKKNRK
+1 M
-11 TARAVIMR
+11 M
-19 FSMILAPTYLAH
+19 S
-31 LLENVPAFVRR
+31 
-42 AAFRVFRLFRKY
+42 
-54 GLVPPTGDRAF
+54 DR
-65 FVARRSAVMK
+65 
-75 SEHLLPC
+75 LLPC

-117 SSGRAA
+117 SSDRAA

-195 DTFDGRQ
+195 DAFDGRQ

-265 LNSAGESALSG
+265 LNSAGEAALSG

-308 PRHTLFTQIG
+308 PQHTLFTQIG

-382 AQYDWFHLA
+382 ARYDWFHLA

-487 GKADTEFGLQFTWH
+487 GKPDTEFGLQFTWH

-560 LFRVTDG
+560 AFRVTDG
-567 FGRAWAGK
+567 LGRAWAGK

-586 AVAPQPS
+586 AVAPRPS

-605 GLFGAREAHAATAS
+605 GLFGVREAHAATAS

-637 LSGPVT
+637 VAGPVT
-643 LHARAGE
+643 LHVRAGE
-650 NEQSFTVNVVAN
+650 NEQSFTVNVVDN
-662 ATLKMSASSAALTQG
+662 ATLKMNVLSTALTQG
-677 TTRRVTFTFT
+677 TTQRVTFTFT

-710 QGAVKKTGSDGTVE
+710 QGPVNAQTDDQGKVTLD
-724 LALTALTNDTSQTI
+724 LTPI
-738 SVEADGQTLTYTF
+738 
-751 TVEPGNYALTAS
+751 
-763 PSELTQYK
+763 K
-771 ETAVVFM
+771 
-778 LTQGGIPVPKGT
+778 GG
-790 KITLSGEGVT
+790 
-800 FDGKAQY
+800 
-807 TCVTEDADGAIT
+807 T
-819 ATVIAS
+819 AT
-825 QTNASIT
+825 IT
-832 ATVDGEKVDTVELTV
+832 ATVDGETVN
-847 DKASYELK
+847 ASL
-855 VEGTLK
+855 VVSTGT
-861 LYQKGNITVTLTN
+861 YTLTT
-874 DEKNVPDNTSV
+874 ESV
-885 AYEIHQST
+885 S
-893 NVLASGTATTK
+893 LALNTAT
-904 DGQFKVSNITPTS
+904 
-917 NGAITVTVTVN
+917 
-928 EEEVSTSFNVD
+928 
-939 TAVTYRL
+939 
-946 KADSYELVQHSPK
+946 
-959 KVIFTLEADDSPV
+959 
-972 SPDVQVTFTKNSN
+972 QVTFTLKIGSLPQGNTEVSLSGQGVD
-985 FTGLPTKV
+985 GLPAT
-993 VTTGSNGQIT
+993 VTTQADGT
-1003 VEELTALTSG
+1003 FTLELTATGTS
-1013 TLIVSAT
+1013 TAT
-1020 VEGQTV
+1020 
-1026 KAEFKVDA
+1026 
-1034 ATYSLEAS
+1034 
-1042 PATLTLG
+1042 
-1049 VETEVTFTLTRN
+1049 
-1061 GEALANVEVTLSGKD
+1061 
-1076 VTINPA
+1076 
-1082 DTTTGSNGTFSAMLK
+1082 
-1097 ATGDS
+1097 
-1102 LDKRTITATVG
+1102 RTITATVG
-1113 TDTATVD
+1113 TDTVTVD

-1125 ATLVLTDSG
+1125 ATFDLTTSG
-1134 GDPQFTKNKQ
+1134 DTAFDKNKQ

-1162 NDGDVTWTVESSTI
+1162 NDGDVTWSVISSKVT
-1176 SPELKAW
+1176 SKAW
-1183 NRSDRTLYNGLT
+1183 MRSAGAYNGLT
-1195 WGTTA
+1195 WGTA
-1200 QSATPNEGEK
+1200 ARASSPGEGVLIS
-1210 TEKPDGT
+1210 PQGT

-1263 FQKPLSNMTWTEAAR
+1263 FATPLRNMTWTEAAQA
-1278 TCGGSLPSD
+1278 CGSLPSD
-1287 PSPGYHSETNLP
+1287 SSSGYHDETKLP
-1299 SKEELQAVSGG
+1299 RREELQAVSGG
-1310 GYGAAFAA
+1310 SGYGAAFAA
-1318 KWPDDRSGFGWF
+1318 KWPDDRDGSGWF
-1330 DYWTGELID
+1330 CYWAGELVG
-1339 SVSAQIVYLDD
+1339 SVGAKVVYLRNGGAGGGIQVDD
-1350 GTVGSIRQD
+1350 F
-1359 GALPV
+1359 PV
-1364 AVCRRGG
+1364 AVCRR